1 MYKLNVISLIILTTY
16 TGATYASTPDFP
28 QQGLPQEDTVVF
40 GNVTID
46 KTTAD
51 KMTITQSSPTTQI
64 NWKSFDIG
72 QNKEVE
78 FKQPSANSV
87 AYNRVTGGN
96 ASQIQGKLT
105 ANGKVYLANPNG
117 VIITK
122 GAEINVAGLLA
133 TTKDLEKISE
143 NGNSNTNKFT
153 RKLKD
158 RQVVTEGQVVKEG
171 QVINEGKIKAKD
183 FVVLN
188 GDEVINKGE
197 IDVEKNAAKNG
208 EVYLSSDYNFTFTL
222 PDSGIS
228 VALEDNTVR
237 GIVKNE
243 GSIKAGEITL
253 SAKGRN
259 QALDSLVMNNG
270 VLEATKVSNRNG
282 KVVLSA
288 GNVELNNKSDIKGE
302 IVTFGADVT
311 SNKELEDNIKITSQ
325 TGSKVTSPKINF
337 KGKSVNIK
345 GDFGREE
352 NREYYDDEHKKLKTE
367 VNIDVPDDENIRIA
381 DKEKE
386 KEKEK
391 EKDKDN
397 TGTGSFIQTGALSSL
412 LANNGKVT
420 LKGKDVD
427 ISGNIKI
434 NSFRDSDSLLK
445 LTNKGHIKINH
456 ADINSKGRLFFI
468 TSLQNEE
475 DFQSNITI
483 TDSKINLGNGAMGLG
498 RSVNE
503 SDYDNPYQKTE
514 GSQRKKFNVN
524 MSNVEFNQVDDVI
537 LAGGFEKV
545 NLDKIVATGKTN
557 FYIDGGVSRN
567 RTNGEP
573 WKYEYGV
580 LDLDKR
586 TQLSELDQGRRR
598 WGYYYDLELD
608 MNRAYLYRFDLF
620 AAKNTRRS
628 TIKDTEINISN
639 SNINLKNGFVHLLA
653 EKIKLDNSKID
664 ITFDKDNSQDTLA
677 QTNRLGMNGKVSMIN
692 SHIKI
697 VGDEKEGISPTGT
710 YATMFLI
717 GELIGEKSS
726 IFVKSHQG
734 YTFKTDGNTKIAG
747 KYSKEDL
754 KITAINT
761 GGRAAEEVLIN
772 GALGSA
778 DNDANIANMAFT
790 IGDSANTKT
799 TIENA
804 DITALAP
811 NGGTAYLSSKD
822 VEIEVKPN
830 SNFTFFELPR
840 EKNLNQTKI
849 NGASTKLSER
859 GFARLYDKINGVRAS
874 NLSAEQLNVTDASE
888 KIINT
893 KLVSSLDVEKLVSV
907 AVCDAGNG
915 CEEQQFGDKGN
926 NTKVS
931 VGELEAEQ

>member
-28 QQGLPQEDTVVF
+28 QE
-40 GNVTID
+40 GNVVVGSANVS
-46 KTTAD
+46 TAGNT
-51 KMTITQSSPTTQI
+51 MTIKQTTPKTQI
-64 NWKSFDIG
+64 DWQSFDIG
-72 QNKEVE
+72 KDKEVKFE
-78 FKQPSANSV
+78 QPDANSV
-87 AYNRVTGGN
+87 AYNRVIGGN

-117 VIITK
+117 VIITQ

-143 NGNSNTNKFT
+143 NGNGNGNGNSHKFT
-153 RKLKD
+153 RKAKN
-158 RQVVTEGQVVKEG
+158 GQELKEG
-171 QVINEGKIKAKD
+171 QVINKGKIKAKD

-188 GDEVINKGE
+188 GDEVINEGE
-197 IDVEKNAAKNG
+197 IDATTNG
-208 EVYLSSDYNFTFTL
+208 KVYLSSGYNFTFTL
-222 PDSGIS
+222 SDSSIS

-237 GIVKNE
+237 SIVQNE

-253 SAKGRN
+253 SAKGRKE
-259 QALDSLVMNNG
+259 ALDSLVMNNG
-270 VLEATKVSNRNG
+270 VLEATKVSNKNG

-288 GNVELNNKSDIKGE
+288 DEIKLDDKSNIKGE
-302 IVTFGADVT
+302 SEVVFT
-311 SNKELEDNIKITSQ
+311 SNKELKDNIKITSQ
-325 TGSKVTSPKINF
+325 TGSKVTSPKIDF

-345 GDFGREE
+345 GNFGRED
-352 NREYYDDEHKKLKTE
+352 NREYYNEEHKKLKTE
-367 VNIDVPDDENIRIA
+367 VNIDVPDAENIRIA

-391 EKDKDN
+391 EK
-397 TGTGSFIQTGALSSL
+397 TGTDSFIQTDALSSL

-420 LKGKDVD
+420 LKGKDVN

-434 NSFRDSDSLLK
+434 NSFKDTDSLLK
-445 LTNKGHIKINH
+445 LTNKGHIKINN

-468 TSLQNEE
+468 TSLQNEK
-475 DFQSNITI
+475 DFQSDITI

-498 RSVNE
+498 RSADPK
-503 SDYDNPYQKTE
+503 DYDNRWQKTE
-514 GSQRKKFNVN
+514 GSQRKKFNVD
-524 MSNVEFNQVDDVI
+524 MRNVVFNQVDEVI

-567 RTNGEP
+567 NS
-573 WKYEYGV
+573 KYEYGV

-586 TQLSELDQGRRR
+586 TLLSDLDQGRRR
-598 WGYYYDLELD
+598 WKYYDDLDLD
-608 MNRAYLYRFDLF
+608 MKKAYLDRFDLF
-620 AAKNTRRS
+620 AAKNTKRS
-628 TIKDTEINISN
+628 TIKGTEINISN
-639 SNINLKNGFVHLLA
+639 SNINLKNGFMHLLA
-653 EKIKLDNSKID
+653 ENIKLYNSKVD

-677 QTNRLGMNGKVSMIN
+677 QTNRLGMNGKVSMVN

-734 YTFKTDGNTKIAG
+734 YTFKTDGDTKIAG
-747 KYSKEDL
+747 KNSKEDL

-822 VEIEVKPN
+822 VEIDVKPN
-830 SNFTFFELPR
+830 SDFTFFELPR

-907 AVCDAGNG
+907 AVCDAGKG

>member
-16 TGATYASTPDFP
+16 TGATYASTPD
-28 QQGLPQEDTVVF
+28 LPQNHEVVV
-40 GNVTID
+40 GQASVS
-46 KTTAD
+46 TTEN
-51 KMTITQSSPTTQI
+51 KMTITQSTSTTQI
-64 NWKSFDIG
+64 NWGSFNIG
-72 QNKEVE
+72 QKKEVE
-78 FKQPSANSV
+78 FKQPSPNAV

-133 TTKDLEKISE
+133 TTKDLENISE
-143 NGNSNTNKFT
+143 NINKFT
-153 RKLKD
+153 RKAKEGKVL
-158 RQVVTEGQVVKEG
+158 TEGK
-171 QVINEGKIKAKD
+171 VINEGEIKAKD

-197 IDVEKNAAKNG
+197 IDVEKNAVKNG
-208 EVYLSSDYNFTFTL
+208 EVYLSSSDNFTFTL
-222 PDSGIS
+222 SDSGIS
-228 VALEDNTVR
+228 VALEDNTVQ

-253 SAKGRN
+253 SAKGRK

-270 VLEATKVSNRNG
+270 VLEATKVSNKNG

-302 IVTFGADVT
+302 VVSFVADVT
-311 SNKELEDNIKITSQ
+311 SNNELKDNIKITSK

-337 KGKSVNIK
+337 TGKSVNIK
-345 GDFGREE
+345 GDFGRDDGTKHYE
-352 NREYYDDEHKKLKTE
+352 DEHKRLKTE
-367 VNIDVPDDENIRIA
+367 VNIDVPNTENIRIA
-381 DKEKE
+381 DKEK
-386 KEKEK
+386 
-391 EKDKDN
+391 DK
-397 TGTGSFIQTGALSSL
+397 TGTGTSSFIQTDALSSL
-412 LANNGKVT
+412 LANNGKVN
-420 LKGKDVD
+420 LKGNEVN
-427 ISGNIKI
+427 ISGHINI
-434 NSFRDSDSLLK
+434 NSFRGSDSLLK
-445 LTNKGHIKINH
+445 LTNQGHININH
-456 ADINSKGRLFFI
+456 ADIHSTGRLFFI
-468 TSLQNEE
+468 TSLQNEK
-475 DFQSNITI
+475 DFQSDITI

-498 RSVNE
+498 RSINK
-503 SDYDNPYQKTE
+503 DNCDHPRWCRTE
-514 GSQRKKFNVN
+514 ITQRKKFDVHMRNV
-524 MSNVEFNQVDDVI
+524 VFDQVDDVVV
-537 LAGGFEKV
+537 AGGFKKV
-545 NLDKIVATGKTN
+545 NLDHIVATGQTN

-567 RTNGEP
+567 NSR
-573 WKYEYGV
+573 YEYGV

-586 TQLSELDQGRRR
+586 TQLSELDQRKRR
-598 WGYYYDLELD
+598 WKYYNDLDLD
-608 MNRAYLYRFDLF
+608 MNKAYWHRFDMF
-620 AAKNTRRS
+620 ATKNTGR
-628 TIKDTEINISN
+628 TAIKDTEINISN

-653 EKIKLDNSKID
+653 EKINLDKSKID
-664 ITFDKDNSQDTLA
+664 ITFDKDNSEDISTQI
-677 QTNRLGMNGKVSMIN
+677 NRLGMNGKVSMVN

-697 VGDEKEGISPTGT
+697 VGDEKSDISAKAP

-734 YTFKTDGNTKIAG
+734 YTFRTDGDTKIAG
-747 KYSKEDL
+747 KYSKDDL

-761 GGRAAEEVLIN
+761 GGRTGKEVIIN
-772 GALGSA
+772 GAPGSI

-790 IGDSANTKT
+790 IGDNANTKT

-811 NGGTAYLSSKD
+811 NGGTAYLSSKG
-822 VEIEVKPN
+822 VEIEVKSN

-840 EKNLNQTKI
+840 EKNFNQTKI
-849 NGASTKLSER
+849 NGDSTKLSER
-859 GFARLYDKINGVRAS
+859 SFARLYDKINGVRAS
-874 NLSAEQLNVTDASE
+874 NLSAEQLNVTDSSE

-931 VGELEAEQ
+931 VGELETEQ

>member
-16 TGATYASTPDFP
+16 TGATYASTRDLP
-28 QQGLPQEDTVVF
+28 QQDRVVVGEANVSTA
-40 GNVTID
+40 GNT
-46 KTTAD
+46 
-51 KMTITQSSPTTQI
+51 MTIKQTTPKTQI
-64 NWKSFDIG
+64 DWYSFDIG
-72 QNKEVE
+72 KDKEVKFE
-78 FKQPSANSV
+78 QPSTDAV

-143 NGNSNTNKFT
+143 NGNSNGNSYQFT
-153 RKLKD
+153 RKTKEGKVL
-158 RQVVTEGQVVKEG
+158 TEGQVVKEG
-171 QVINEGKIKAKD
+171 QVINEGNITAQD

-188 GDEVINKGE
+188 GDEVINKGN
-197 IDVEKNAAKNG
+197 INVEKNATTNG
-208 EVYLSSDYNFTFTL
+208 KVYLSSGYNFTFTL
-222 PDSGIS
+222 SDSGIS

-237 GIVKNE
+237 GIVQNE

-253 SAKGRN
+253 SAKGRKE
-259 QALDSLVMNNG
+259 ALDSLVMNNG

-288 GNVELNNKSDIKGE
+288 DDVQLNNKSDIKGE
-302 IVTFGADVT
+302 SEVAFT
-311 SNKELEDNIKITSQ
+311 SNKGLENNIKITSQ

-337 KGKSVNIK
+337 TGKSVNIK
-345 GDFGREE
+345 GNFGRE
-352 NREYYDDEHKKLKTE
+352 NNNSYYKDEFKTLNTE
-367 VNIDVPDDENIRIA
+367 VNIDVPDNENIRIA
-381 DKEKE
+381 NIEDEDKH
-386 KEKEK
+386 
-391 EKDKDN
+391 KDS
-397 TGTGSFIQTGALSSL
+397 TGSFIQTDALSSL
-412 LANNGKVT
+412 LANNGKVN
-420 LKGKDVD
+420 LKGNEVN
-427 ISGNIKI
+427 ISGRIHI
-434 NSFRDSDSLLK
+434 NSFKETDSLLK
-445 LTNKGHIKINH
+445 LTNQGHININN
-456 ADINSKGRLFFI
+456 ADIHSKGRLFFI

-475 DFQSNITI
+475 DFKSNIKI

-498 RSVNE
+498 RSANE
-503 SDYDNPYQKTE
+503 DDYDNKWQKTE
-514 GSQRKKFNVN
+514 RSQRKKFDVK
-524 MSNVEFNQVDDVI
+524 MSNVEFNQVDDVV
-537 LAGGFEKV
+537 LAGGFQKV
-545 NLDKIVATGKTN
+545 NLDNIVATGQTN

-567 RTNGEP
+567 RRNGEP

-586 TQLSELDQGRRR
+586 TQLSELDQRRRR
-598 WGYYYDLELD
+598 WGYYSDLDLD
-608 MNRAYLYRFDLF
+608 MNRAYWHRFDMF
-620 AAKNTRRS
+620 ATKNTGRAA
-628 TIKDTEINISN
+628 IKDTEINISN

-664 ITFDKDNSQDTLA
+664 ITFDKYNSEDISTQI
-677 QTNRLGMNGKVSMIN
+677 NRLGMNGKVSMVN

-697 VGDEKEGISPTGT
+697 VGDEKSDISPKAP

-734 YTFKTDGNTKIAG
+734 YTFRTDGDTKIAG
-747 KYSKEDL
+747 KNSKDDL

-761 GGRAAEEVLIN
+761 GGRTGKEVIIN
-772 GALGSA
+772 GAPGSI

-790 IGDSANTKT
+790 IGDNANTKT

-811 NGGTAYLSSKD
+811 NGGTAYLSSKG
-822 VEIEVKPN
+822 VEIEVKSN

-840 EKNLNQTKI
+840 EKNFNQTKI
-849 NGASTKLSER
+849 NGDSTKLSER
-859 GFARLYDKINGVRAS
+859 GFARLYDKINGVRAT
-874 NLSAEQLNVTDASE
+874 NLSAEQLNVTDSSE

-893 KLVSSLDVEKLVSV
+893 NLVSSLDVEKLVSV
-907 AVCDAGNG
+907 AVCDAGKG

>member
-16 TGATYASTPDFP
+16 TGATYASTRD
-28 QQGLPQEDTVVF
+28 LPQNHKVVVGEATF
-40 GNVTID
+40 STTGN
-46 KTTAD
+46 
-51 KMTITQSSPTTQI
+51 KMTINQKKPTTQI
-64 NWKSFDIG
+64 DWHSFDIG

-78 FKQPSANSV
+78 FKQPSPNAV

-117 VIITK
+117 VIITQ
-122 GAEINVAGLLA
+122 GAQINVAGLLA
-133 TTKDLEKISE
+133 TTKDLERISE
-143 NGNSNTNKFT
+143 NGNSNSYQFT
-153 RKLKD
+153 RKTKDGQVPKEGEVLKD
-158 RQVVTEGQVVKEG
+158 GQVVKEG
-171 QVINEGKIKAKD
+171 QVINKGKITAQD

-188 GDEVINKGE
+188 GDEVINKGD
-197 IDVEKNAAKNG
+197 INATNG
-208 EVYLSSDYNFTFTL
+208 KVYLSSDYNFTFTL
-222 PDSGIS
+222 SDSGIS
-228 VALEDNTVR
+228 VALEDNTVQ

-270 VLEATKVSNRNG
+270 VLEATKVSSKNG

-288 GNVELNNKSDIKGE
+288 GEIKLDDKSNIKGE
-302 IVTFGADVT
+302 SEVVFT
-311 SNKELEDNIKITSQ
+311 SNNGLKDNIKITSK

-337 KGKSVNIK
+337 TGKSVNIN
-345 GDFGREE
+345 GNFGREDSKTH
-352 NREYYDDEHKKLKTE
+352 YDDEHKKLKTE

-381 DKEKE
+381 DQ
-386 KEKEK
+386 
-391 EKDKDN
+391 DN
-397 TGTGSFIQTGALSSL
+397 TGTDSFIQTEALSSL

-420 LKGKDVD
+420 LKGNEVN

-434 NSFRDSDSLLK
+434 NSFRGSDSLLK
-445 LTNKGHIKINH
+445 LTNQGHININH
-456 ADINSKGRLFFI
+456 ADIHSTGRLFFI
-468 TSLQNEE
+468 TSLQNKE

-503 SDYDNPYQKTE
+503 SDYDNKYQKTE
-514 GSQRKKFNVN
+514 GSQRKKFNVE
-524 MSNVEFNQVDDVI
+524 MRNVVFDQVDDVI

-545 NLDKIVATGKTN
+545 NLDKIVATGQTN

-628 TIKDTEINISN
+628 TIKGTEINISN

-734 YTFKTDGNTKIAG
+734 YTFKTDGDTKIAG
-747 KYSKEDL
+747 KNSKEDL

-874 NLSAEQLNVTDASE
+874 NLSAEQLNVTDSSE

-907 AVCDAGNG
+907 AVCDAGKG

>member
-16 TGATYASTPDFP
+16 TGAAYASTRD
-28 QQGLPQEDTVVF
+28 LPQEDKVVVGKATF
-40 GNVTID
+40 D

-51 KMTITQSSPTTQI
+51 KMTINQESDKVQI

-78 FKQPSANSV
+78 FKQPTTNSV

-96 ASQIQGKLT
+96 ASQIQGKLK

-117 VIITK
+117 VIITQ
-122 GAEINVAGLLA
+122 GAEINVTGLLA
-133 TTKDLEKISE
+133 TTKDLEQISE
-143 NGNSNTNKFT
+143 NGNSYQFT
-153 RKLKD
+153 RKTKD
-158 RQVVTEGQVVKEG
+158 GQVLTDGQVVKEG
-171 QVINEGKIKAKD
+171 QVINEGKITAKD

-188 GDEVINKGE
+188 GDEVINKGN
-197 IDVEKNAAKNG
+197 IDATNG
-208 EVYLSSDYNFTFTL
+208 KVYLSSGYNFTFTL
-222 PDSGIS
+222 SDSSIS
-228 VALEDNTVR
+228 VALEDNAVQS
-237 GIVKNE
+237 IVKNE

-253 SAKGRN
+253 SAKGRK

-282 KVVLSA
+282 KIVLSA
-288 GNVELNNKSDIKGE
+288 DDVQLNNKSDIKGE
-302 IVTFGADVT
+302 SEVAFT
-311 SNKELEDNIKITSQ
+311 SNNDKNIKITSQ
-325 TGSKVTSPKINF
+325 NGSKVTSPKIDF

-345 GDFGREE
+345 GNFGRED
-352 NREYYDDEHKKLKTE
+352 NTTYYNDEHKTLKTE
-367 VNIDVPDDENIRIA
+367 VNIDVPDTENIRIA
-381 DKEKE
+381 DQ
-386 KEKEK
+386 
-391 EKDKDN
+391 DKDN
-397 TGTGSFIQTGALSSL
+397 TGTDSFIQTDALSSL

-420 LKGKDVD
+420 LKGKDVN
-427 ISGNIKI
+427 ISGHINID
-434 NSFRDSDSLLK
+434 SFKGTDSLLK
-445 LTNKGHIKINH
+445 LTNKGHIDINH
-456 ADINSKGRLFFI
+456 ADIHSKGRLFFI
-468 TSLQNEE
+468 TSLQNDV

-498 RSVNE
+498 RSAKE
-503 SDYDNPYQKTE
+503 DYYDNKWRKTE
-514 GSQRKKFNVN
+514 SSQRKKFNVH
-524 MSNVEFNQVDDVI
+524 MRNVVFNQVDDVV

-545 NLDKIVATGKTN
+545 NLDNIVATGQTN

-567 RTNGEP
+567 RNGEYS
-573 WKYEYGV
+573 KYEYGV

-586 TQLSELDQGRRR
+586 SQLSELDQRRRR
-598 WGYYYDLELD
+598 WGYYSDLDLD
-608 MNRAYLYRFDLF
+608 MNRAYWHRFDMF
-620 AAKNTRRS
+620 ASKNTGRS

-664 ITFDKDNSQDTLA
+664 ITFDKDNSQDIST
-677 QTNRLGMNGKVSMIN
+677 QINRLGMNGKVSMVN

-697 VGDEKEGISPTGT
+697 VGDEKIDISAKAP

-734 YTFKTDGNTKIAG
+734 YTFRTDGDTKIAG
-747 KYSKEDL
+747 KNSKDDL

-761 GGRAAEEVLIN
+761 GGRTGEEVIIN
-772 GALGSA
+772 GAPGSI
-778 DNDANIANMAFT
+778 DHDANIANMAFT
-790 IGDSANTKT
+790 IGDNANTKT

-811 NGGTAYLSSKD
+811 NGGTAYLSSKG
-822 VEIEVKPN
+822 VEIEVKSN

-840 EKNLNQTKI
+840 EKNFNQTKI
-849 NGASTKLSER
+849 NGDSTKLSER

-893 KLVSSLDVEKLVSV
+893 NLVSSLDVEKLVSV
-907 AVCDAGNG
+907 AVCDAGKG

>member
-16 TGATYASTPDFP
+16 TGATYASTPD
-28 QQGLPQEDTVVF
+28 LPQGSNVVVGTANVSTA
-40 GNVTID
+40 GNT
-46 KTTAD
+46 
-51 KMTITQSSPTTQI
+51 MTIKQTTPKTQI
-64 NWKSFDIG
+64 DWQSFDIG
-72 QNKEVE
+72 KDKEVKFE
-78 FKQPSANSV
+78 QPDANSV
-87 AYNRVTGGN
+87 AYNRVIGGN

-117 VIITK
+117 VIITQ
-122 GAEINVAGLLA
+122 GAEINVAGLFA
-133 TTKDLEKISE
+133 TTKDLERISE
-143 NGNSNTNKFT
+143 NGNSNQFT
-153 RKLKD
+153 RKAKN
-158 RQVVTEGQVVKEG
+158 GQEVKN
-171 QVINEGKIKAKD
+171 QGKIKAKD

-188 GDEVINKGE
+188 GDKVINEGE
-197 IDVEKNAAKNG
+197 IDATNG
-208 EVYLSSDYNFTFTL
+208 KVYLSSGYNFTFTL
-222 PDSGIS
+222 PDSSIS
-228 VALEDNTVR
+228 VALEDNAAQ

-243 GSIKAGEITL
+243 GRITAGEITL

-270 VLEATKVSNRNG
+270 VLEATKVSNKNG

-288 GNVELNNKSDIKGE
+288 DEIKLNDKSDIKGE
-302 IVTFGADVT
+302 SEVVFT
-311 SNKELEDNIKITSQ
+311 SNEDKKLKNIKITSQ

-337 KGKSVNIK
+337 TGKSVNIN
-345 GDFGREE
+345 GNFGRE
-352 NREYYDDEHKKLKTE
+352 NNNSYYKDEFKTLNTE
-367 VNIDVPDDENIRIA
+367 VNIDVPDTENIRIA
-381 DKEKE
+381 DQ
-386 KEKEK
+386 
-391 EKDKDN
+391 DN
-397 TGTGSFIQTGALSSL
+397 TGTGSFIQTEALSSL

-420 LKGKDVD
+420 LKGNEVN
-427 ISGNIKI
+427 ISGRIHI
-434 NSFRDSDSLLK
+434 DSFRGTDSLLK
-445 LTNKGHIKINH
+445 LTNQGHINIDH
-456 ADINSKGRLFFI
+456 ADIHSKGRLFVV
-468 TSLQNEE
+468 TSLQNKK

-498 RSVNE
+498 RSVDE
-503 SDYDNPYQKTE
+503 KDYDDRWKRAE
-514 GSQRKKFNVN
+514 SSQRKKFDVKMRNV
-524 MSNVEFNQVDDVI
+524 VFDQVDDVV

-545 NLDKIVATGKTN
+545 NLDNIVATGQTN

-567 RTNGEP
+567 RNGVSS
-573 WKYEYGV
+573 KYEYGV

-586 TQLSELDQGRRR
+586 TLLSSLDQGRRR
-598 WGYYYDLELD
+598 WKYYDNLDLD
-608 MNRAYLYRFDLF
+608 MNKAYWHRFDMF
-620 AAKNTRRS
+620 ASKNTGRAA
-628 TIKDTEINISN
+628 IKGTEINISN

-664 ITFDKDNSQDTLA
+664 ITFDKDNSQDIST
-677 QTNRLGMNGKVSMIN
+677 QINRLGMNGKVSMVN

-697 VGDEKEGISPTGT
+697 VGDEKIDISAKAP

-734 YTFKTDGNTKIAG
+734 YTFRTDGDTKIAG
-747 KYSKEDL
+747 KNSKDDL

-761 GGRAAEEVLIN
+761 GGRTGKEVIIN
-772 GALGSA
+772 GAPGSI

-790 IGDSANTKT
+790 IGDNANTKT

-811 NGGTAYLSSKD
+811 NGGTAYLSSKG
-822 VEIEVKPN
+822 VEIEVKSN

-840 EKNLNQTKI
+840 EKNFNQTKI
-849 NGASTKLSER
+849 NGDSTKLSER
-859 GFARLYDKINGVRAS
+859 GFARLYDKINGVRAT
-874 NLSAEQLNVTDASE
+874 NLSAEQLNVTDSSE

-893 KLVSSLDVEKLVSV
+893 NLVSSLDVEKLVSV
-907 AVCDAGNG
+907 AVCDAGKG

>member
-1 MYKLNVISLIILTTY
+1 MYKLNVISLMILTTY
-16 TGATYASTPDFP
+16 TGAAYAST
-28 QQGLPQEDTVVF
+28 QGLPQDHEVVVGEADF
-40 GNVTID
+40 SQ
-46 KTTAD
+46 TAD
-51 KMTITQSSPTTQI
+51 KMTITQKKPTTQI

-72 QNKEVE
+72 KDKEVQ
-78 FKQPSANSV
+78 FIQPSEHAV

-122 GAEINVAGLLA
+122 GAQINVAGLLA

-153 RKLKD
+153 RKAKKD
-158 RQVVTEGQVVKEG
+158 GQLLKEG
-171 QVINEGKIKAKD
+171 QVINEGKIEAKD

-197 IDVEKNAAKNG
+197 IDATNNG
-208 EVYLSSDYNFTFTL
+208 KVYLSSGEDFTFTL
-222 PDSGIS
+222 PDSVIS
-228 VALEDNTVR
+228 VALEDNTVQS
-237 GIVKNE
+237 IVKNE

-259 QALDSLVMNNG
+259 QVLDSLVMNNG
-270 VLEATKVSNRNG
+270 VLEATKVSSKNG

-302 IVTFGADVT
+302 SEVVFT
-311 SNKELEDNIKITSQ
+311 SNNDKNIKITSK
-325 TGSKVTSPKINF
+325 TGSKVTSPRIDF
-337 KGKSVNIK
+337 KGKSVNIN
-345 GDFGREE
+345 GNFGRE
-352 NREYYDDEHKKLKTE
+352 NSGTHYNDEHKTLKTE
-367 VNIDVPDDENIRIA
+367 VNIDVPDTENIRIA
-381 DKEKE
+381 D
-386 KEKEK
+386 
-391 EKDKDN
+391 DKNN
-397 TGTGSFIQTGALSSL
+397 TGTGSFIQTEALSSL
-412 LANNGKVT
+412 LANNGKVN
-420 LKGKDVD
+420 LKGNDVN
-427 ISGNIKI
+427 ISGNINI
-434 NSFRDSDSLLK
+434 DSFRGTDSLLK
-445 LTNKGHIKINH
+445 LTNQGHINIDH
-456 ADINSKGRLFFI
+456 ADIHSKGRLFVV
-468 TSLQNEE
+468 TSLQNDV
-475 DFQSNITI
+475 DFKSNITI

-498 RSVNE
+498 RSAKDEYYETRWKRAE
-503 SDYDNPYQKTE
+503 S
-514 GSQRKKFNVN
+514 SQRKKFNVN
-524 MSNVEFNQVDDVI
+524 MRNVVFNQVDDVV

-545 NLDKIVATGKTN
+545 NLDNIVATGQTN

-567 RTNGEP
+567 RNGVSS
-573 WKYEYGV
+573 KYEYGV

-586 TQLSELDQGRRR
+586 TLLSDLDQRRRR
-598 WGYYYDLELD
+598 WKYYDNLDLD
-608 MNRAYLYRFDLF
+608 MNKAYWHRFDMF
-620 AAKNTRRS
+620 ASKNTGRAA
-628 TIKDTEINISN
+628 IKDTEINISN

-664 ITFDKDNSQDTLA
+664 ITFDKDNSQDIST
-677 QTNRLGMNGKVSMIN
+677 QINRLGMNGKVSMVN

-697 VGDEKEGISPTGT
+697 VGDEKIDISAKAP

-734 YTFKTDGNTKIAG
+734 YTFRTDGDTKIAG
-747 KYSKEDL
+747 KNSKDDL

-761 GGRAAEEVLIN
+761 GGRTGKEVIIN
-772 GALGSA
+772 GAPGSI

-790 IGDSANTKT
+790 IGDNANTKT

-811 NGGTAYLSSKD
+811 NGGTAYLSSKG
-822 VEIEVKPN
+822 VEIEVKSN

-840 EKNLNQTKI
+840 EKNFNQTKI
-849 NGASTKLSER
+849 NGDSTKLSER
-859 GFARLYDKINGVRAS
+859 GFARLYDKINGVRAT

-888 KIINT
+888 KTINT
-893 KLVSSLDVEKLVSV
+893 NLVSSLDVEKLVSV
-907 AVCDAGNG
+907 AVCDAGKG

>member
-16 TGATYASTPDFP
+16 TGATYASTQDLP
-28 QQGLPQEDTVVF
+28 QEGLPQHHETVF
-40 GNVTID
+40 GTVTIE
-46 KTTAD
+46 KTAD
-51 KMTITQSSPTTQI
+51 KMTIDQKTSTTQI
-64 NWKSFDIG
+64 NWHSFDIG
-72 QNKEVE
+72 KNKEVE
-78 FKQPSANSV
+78 FKQPTTNSV

-143 NGNSNTNKFT
+143 NGNSYQFT
-153 RKLKD
+153 RKTKD
-158 RQVVTEGQVVKEG
+158 GQVVKDRLVLKDGQELKEG
-171 QVINEGKIKAKD
+171 QVINEGKITAQD

-188 GDEVINKGE
+188 GDEVINEGK
-197 IDVEKNAAKNG
+197 IDATNG
-208 EVYLSSDYNFTFTL
+208 KVYLSSDYNFTFTL
-222 PDSGIS
+222 SDSSIS
-228 VALEDNTVR
+228 VALEDNAVQS
-237 GIVKNE
+237 IVKNE

-253 SAKGRN
+253 SAKGRK
-259 QALDSLVMNNG
+259 QALDSLVVNNG
-270 VLEATKVSNRNG
+270 VLEATKVSSKNG

-288 GNVELNNKSDIKGE
+288 DNVQLNNESNIKGE
-302 IVTFGADVT
+302 IVSFGADVT
-311 SNKELEDNIKITSQ
+311 SNKELKDNIKITSQ

-345 GDFGREE
+345 GDFGRED
-352 NREYYDDEHKKLKTE
+352 NRTYYDEEHKRLKTE
-367 VNIDVPDDENIRIA
+367 VNIDVPDTENIRIA
-381 DKEKE
+381 DK
-386 KEKEK
+386 
-391 EKDKDN
+391 DN
-397 TGTGSFIQTGALSSL
+397 TGTGTSSFIQTDALSSL

-420 LKGKDVD
+420 LKGNEVN
-427 ISGNIKI
+427 ISGHINI
-434 NSFRDSDSLLK
+434 NSFKDTDSLLK
-445 LTNKGHIKINH
+445 LTNKGHININN
-456 ADINSKGRLFFI
+456 ADIHSKGRLFFI

-475 DFQSNITI
+475 DFKSNITI

-498 RSVNE
+498 RSANE
-503 SDYDNPYQKTE
+503 DDYDNKWQKTE
-514 GSQRKKFNVN
+514 RSQRKKFDVK
-524 MSNVEFNQVDDVI
+524 MSNVEFNQVDDVV
-537 LAGGFEKV
+537 LAGGFQKV
-545 NLDKIVATGKTN
+545 NLDNIVATGQTN

-567 RTNGEP
+567 RRNGEP

-586 TQLSELDQGRRR
+586 TQLSELDQRRRR
-598 WGYYYDLELD
+598 WEYYSDLDLD
-608 MNRAYLYRFDLF
+608 MNRAYWHRFDMF
-620 AAKNTRRS
+620 ATKNTGRAA
-628 TIKDTEINISN
+628 IKDTEINISN

-664 ITFDKDNSQDTLA
+664 ITFDKYNSEDISTQI
-677 QTNRLGMNGKVSMIN
+677 NRLGMNGKVSMVN

-697 VGDEKEGISPTGT
+697 VGDEKSDISPKAP

-734 YTFKTDGNTKIAG
+734 YTFRTDGDTKIAG
-747 KYSKEDL
+747 KNSKDDL

-761 GGRAAEEVLIN
+761 GGRTGKEVIIN
-772 GALGSA
+772 GAPGSI

-790 IGDSANTKT
+790 IGDNANTKT

-811 NGGTAYLSSKD
+811 NGGTAYLSSKG
-822 VEIEVKPN
+822 VEIEVKSN

-840 EKNLNQTKI
+840 EKNFNQTKI
-849 NGASTKLSER
+849 NGDSTKLSER
-859 GFARLYDKINGVRAS
+859 GFARLYDKINGVRAT
-874 NLSAEQLNVTDASE
+874 NLSAEQLNVTDSSE

-893 KLVSSLDVEKLVSV
+893 NLVSSLDVEKLVSV
-907 AVCDAGNG
+907 AVCDAGKG

>member
-16 TGATYASTPDFP
+16 TGATYASTQGLP
-28 QQGLPQEDTVVF
+28 QEGLPQEDTVVF

-78 FKQPSANSV
+78 FKQPSPNAV

-133 TTKDLEKISE
+133 TTKDLEQISE
-143 NGNSNTNKFT
+143 NGNGNGNGNSYQFT
-153 RKLKD
+153 RKTKD
-158 RQVVTEGQVVKEG
+158 GQELKEG
-171 QVINEGKIKAKD
+171 KVLNEGKIKAKD

-188 GDEVINKGE
+188 GDEVINKEE
-197 IDVEKNAAKNG
+197 INVTNG
-208 EVYLSSDYNFTFTL
+208 KVYLSSGDNFTFTLL

-228 VALEDNTVR
+228 VALEDNAVR

-243 GSIKAGEITL
+243 GIIKAEDITL
-253 SAKGRN
+253 NAKGRKE
-259 QALDSLVMNNG
+259 ALDSLVMNNG
-270 VLEATKVSNRNG
+270 VLEATKVSNKNG

-288 GNVELNNKSDIKGE
+288 DEIKLDDKSNIKGDM
-302 IVTFGADVT
+302 VSFVADVT
-311 SNKELEDNIKITSQ
+311 SNKELKDNIKITSQ
-325 TGSKVTSPKINF
+325 TGSKVTSPKIDF
-337 KGKSVNIK
+337 KGKSVNIN
-345 GDFGREE
+345 GNFGRDDSKAHY
-352 NREYYDDEHKKLKTE
+352 NDEHKTLKTE

-381 DKEKE
+381 NIEDE
-386 KEKEK
+386 
-391 EKDKDN
+391 DKDS
-397 TGTGSFIQTGALSSL
+397 TGSFIQTDALSSL

-420 LKGKDVD
+420 LKGNNVN
-427 ISGNIKI
+427 ISGRIHI
-434 NSFRDSDSLLK
+434 DSFRGSDSLLK
-445 LTNKGHIKINH
+445 LTNKGHIKINN
-456 ADINSKGRLFFI
+456 ADIHSKGRLFFI

-475 DFQSNITI
+475 DFKSNITI

-503 SDYDNPYQKTE
+503 SDYDNKYQKTE
-514 GSQRKKFNVN
+514 GSQRKKFNVK

-545 NLDKIVATGKTN
+545 NLDKIVATGQTN

-628 TIKDTEINISN
+628 TIKGTEINISN

-697 VGDEKEGISPTGT
+697 VGDEKSGISPTGT

-734 YTFKTDGNTKIAG
+734 YTFKTDGDTKIAG
-747 KYSKEDL
+747 KNSKEDL

-830 SNFTFFELPR
+830 SDFTFFELPR

-874 NLSAEQLNVTDASE
+874 NLSAEQLNVTDSSE

-893 KLVSSLDVEKLVSV
+893 NLVSSLDVEKLVSV
-907 AVCDAGNG
+907 AVCDAGKG

>member
-16 TGATYASTPDFP
+16 TGATYASTPD
-28 QQGLPQEDTVVF
+28 LPQNHKIITGDATF
-40 GNVTID
+40 SQTGN
-46 KTTAD
+46 
-51 KMTITQSSPTTQI
+51 KMTIDQKTSTTQI
-64 NWKSFDIG
+64 DWESFNIG
-72 QNKEVE
+72 TNKEVE
-78 FKQPSANSV
+78 FQQPSTSAV

-96 ASQIQGKLT
+96 ASHIQGKLT

-133 TTKDLEKISE
+133 TTKDLAKISE
-143 NGNSNTNKFT
+143 SGNNKFT
-153 RKLKD
+153 RKL
-158 RQVVTEGQVVKEG
+158 TKEG
-171 QVINEGKIKAKD
+171 QVLNKGKITAQD

-188 GDEVINKGE
+188 GDQVINEGE
-197 IDVEKNAAKNG
+197 ISSKNG
-208 EVYLSSDYNFTFTL
+208 KVHLSSGYNFTFTL
-222 PDSGIS
+222 SDSGIS

-243 GSIKAGEITL
+243 GIIKAEDITL
-253 SAKGRN
+253 NAKGRKE
-259 QALDSLVMNNG
+259 ALDSLVVNNG

-288 GNVELNNKSDIKGE
+288 DNVQLNNKSDIKGE
-302 IVTFGADVT
+302 SETVFT
-311 SNKELEDNIKITSQ
+311 SNNELKDNIKITSQ

-345 GDFGREE
+345 GDFGRED
-352 NREYYDDEHKKLKTE
+352 NRTYYDEEHKRLKTE
-367 VNIDVPDDENIRIA
+367 VNIDVPDTENIRIA
-381 DKEKE
+381 DK
-386 KEKEK
+386 
-391 EKDKDN
+391 DN
-397 TGTGSFIQTGALSSL
+397 TGTGTSSFIQTDALSSL

-420 LKGKDVD
+420 LKGNEVN
-427 ISGNIKI
+427 ISGHINI
-434 NSFRDSDSLLK
+434 NSFKDTDSLLK
-445 LTNKGHIKINH
+445 LTNKGHININN
-456 ADINSKGRLFFI
+456 ADIHSKGRLFFI

-475 DFQSNITI
+475 DFKSNITI

-498 RSVNE
+498 RSANE
-503 SDYDNPYQKTE
+503 DDYDNKWQKTE
-514 GSQRKKFNVN
+514 RSQRKKFDVK
-524 MSNVEFNQVDDVI
+524 MSNVEFNQVDDVV
-537 LAGGFEKV
+537 LAGGFQKV
-545 NLDKIVATGKTN
+545 NLDNIVATGQTN

-567 RTNGEP
+567 RRNGEP

-586 TQLSELDQGRRR
+586 TQLSELDQRRRR
-598 WGYYYDLELD
+598 WGYYSDLDLD
-608 MNRAYLYRFDLF
+608 MNRAYWHRFDMF
-620 AAKNTRRS
+620 ATKNTGRAA
-628 TIKDTEINISN
+628 IKDTEINISN

-664 ITFDKDNSQDTLA
+664 ITFDKYNSEDISTQI
-677 QTNRLGMNGKVSMIN
+677 NRLGMNGKVSMVN

-697 VGDEKEGISPTGT
+697 VGDEKSDISPKAP

-734 YTFKTDGNTKIAG
+734 YTFRTDGDTKIAG
-747 KYSKEDL
+747 KNSKDDL

-761 GGRAAEEVLIN
+761 GGRTGKEVIIN
-772 GALGSA
+772 GAPGSI

-790 IGDSANTKT
+790 IGDNANTKT

-811 NGGTAYLSSKD
+811 NGGTAYLSSKG
-822 VEIEVKPN
+822 VEIEVKSN

-840 EKNLNQTKI
+840 EKNFNQTKI
-849 NGASTKLSER
+849 NGDSTKLSER
-859 GFARLYDKINGVRAS
+859 GFARLYDKINGVRAT
-874 NLSAEQLNVTDASE
+874 NLSAEQLNVTDSSE

-893 KLVSSLDVEKLVSV
+893 NLVSSLDVEKLVSV

>member
-16 TGATYASTPDFP
+16 TGATYASTPD
-28 QQGLPQEDTVVF
+28 LPQGSNVVVGTANVSTA
-40 GNVTID
+40 GNT
-46 KTTAD
+46 
-51 KMTITQSSPTTQI
+51 MTIKQTTPKTQI
-64 NWKSFDIG
+64 DWQSFDIG
-72 QNKEVE
+72 KDKEVKFE
-78 FKQPSANSV
+78 QPDANSV
-87 AYNRVTGGN
+87 AYNRVIGGN

-117 VIITK
+117 VIITQ

-143 NGNSNTNKFT
+143 NGNGNGNSHKFT
-153 RKLKD
+153 RKAKNGQVPKEGQLLK
-158 RQVVTEGQVVKEG
+158 EGQVVKEG
-171 QVINEGKIKAKD
+171 QVINEGEIKAKD

-188 GDEVINKGE
+188 GDEVINKGK
-197 IDVEKNAAKNG
+197 INVEKDATNNG
-208 EVYLSSDYNFTFTL
+208 KVYLSSGDNFTFTLL

-237 GIVKNE
+237 SIVQNE

-253 SAKGRN
+253 SAKGRKE
-259 QALDSLVMNNG
+259 ALDSLVMNNG
-270 VLEATKVSNRNG
+270 VLEATKVSNKNG

-288 GNVELNNKSDIKGE
+288 DEIKLDDKSNIKGE
-302 IVTFGADVT
+302 SEVVFT
-311 SNKELEDNIKITSQ
+311 SNKELKDNIKITSQ
-325 TGSKVTSPKINF
+325 TGSKVTSPKIDF

-345 GDFGREE
+345 GNFGRED
-352 NREYYDDEHKKLKTE
+352 NREYYNEEHKKLKTE
-367 VNIDVPDDENIRIA
+367 VNIDVPDAENIRIA
-381 DKEKE
+381 DIE
-386 KEKEK
+386 
-391 EKDKDN
+391 DKDS
-397 TGTGSFIQTGALSSL
+397 TDSFIQTDALSSL
-412 LANNGKVT
+412 LANNGKVN
-420 LKGKDVD
+420 LKGKDVN
-427 ISGNIKI
+427 ISGHINI
-434 NSFRDSDSLLK
+434 NSFRGTDSLLK
-445 LTNKGHIKINH
+445 LTNQGHIKINH
-456 ADINSKGRLFFI
+456 ADINSTGRLFFI
-468 TSLQNEE
+468 TSLQNKE

-498 RSVNE
+498 RSADPK
-503 SDYDNPYQKTE
+503 DYDNRWQKTE
-514 GSQRKKFNVN
+514 GSQRKKFNVD
-524 MSNVEFNQVDDVI
+524 MRNVVFNQVDEVI

-545 NLDKIVATGKTN
+545 NLDKIVATGQTN

-567 RTNGEP
+567 RK
-573 WKYEYGV
+573 KYEYGV
-580 LDLDKR
+580 LDLDNR
-586 TQLSELDQGRRR
+586 TLLSDLDQRRRR
-598 WGYYYDLELD
+598 WKYYDDLDLD
-608 MNRAYLYRFDLF
+608 MKKAYLDRFDLF
-620 AAKNTRRS
+620 AAKNTKRS
-628 TIKDTEINISN
+628 TIKGTEINISN
-639 SNINLKNGFVHLLA
+639 SNINLKNGFMHLLA
-653 EKIKLDNSKID
+653 ENIKLYNSKVD

-677 QTNRLGMNGKVSMIN
+677 QTNRLGMNGKVSMVN

-734 YTFKTDGNTKIAG
+734 YTFKTDGDTKIAG
-747 KYSKEDL
+747 KNSKEDL

-822 VEIEVKPN
+822 VEIEVNPN

-874 NLSAEQLNVTDASE
+874 NLSAEQLNVTDSSE

-931 VGELEAEQ
+931 VGELETEQ

>member
-28 QQGLPQEDTVVF
+28 QE
-40 GNVTID
+40 GNVVVGSATFD

-51 KMTITQSSPTTQI
+51 KMTIKTSDKVQI
-64 NWKSFDIG
+64 DWKSFDIG
-72 QNKEVE
+72 KDKEVI
-78 FKQPSANSV
+78 FQQPGENSV

-143 NGNSNTNKFT
+143 NGNSNSYQFT
-153 RKLKD
+153 RKTKD
-158 RQVVTEGQVVKEG
+158 RQVLKDGQELKEG
-171 QVINEGKIKAKD
+171 QVINEGEITAKD

-188 GDEVINKGE
+188 GDEVINEGK
-197 IDVEKNAAKNG
+197 INATNG
-208 EVYLSSDYNFTFTL
+208 KVYLSSDYNFTFTL
-222 PDSGIS
+222 SDSSIS
-228 VALEDNTVR
+228 VALEDNAAQS
-237 GIVKNE
+237 IVKNE

-253 SAKGRN
+253 SAKGRK

-270 VLEATKVSNRNG
+270 VLEATKVSSKNG

-288 GNVELNNKSDIKGE
+288 DDVQLNNKSDIKGD
-302 IVTFGADVT
+302 IVSFVADVT
-311 SNKELEDNIKITSQ
+311 SNNEPKNKIKITSQ
-325 TGSKVTSPKINF
+325 TGSKVTSPKIDF
-337 KGKSVNIK
+337 KGKSVNIN
-345 GDFGREE
+345 GNFGREDSTTH
-352 NREYYDDEHKKLKTE
+352 YKDEFKKLNTE
-367 VNIDVPDDENIRIA
+367 VNIDVPDNENIRIA
-381 DKEKE
+381 EKE

-391 EKDKDN
+391 EKDK
-397 TGTGSFIQTGALSSL
+397 TGTGSFIQTDALSSL

-420 LKGKDVD
+420 LKGNDVN
-427 ISGNIKI
+427 ISGHINID
-434 NSFRDSDSLLK
+434 SFKGTDSLLK
-445 LTNKGHIKINH
+445 LTNKGHININN
-456 ADINSKGRLFFI
+456 ADIHSTGRLFFI
-468 TSLQNEE
+468 TSLQNDV

-498 RSVNE
+498 RSAKE
-503 SDYDNPYQKTE
+503 DYYDNRWQKTE
-514 GSQRKKFNVN
+514 RSQRKKFNVN
-524 MSNVEFNQVDDVI
+524 MSNVVFDQVDDVVV
-537 LAGGFEKV
+537 AGGFEKV
-545 NLDKIVATGKTN
+545 DLDNIVATGKTN

-567 RTNGEP
+567 KRNGES

-580 LDLDKR
+580 LDLDER
-586 TQLSELDQGRRR
+586 TQLSSLDQRKRR
-598 WGYYYDLELD
+598 WKYYYNLDLD
-608 MNRAYLYRFDLF
+608 MNRAYWHRFDMF
-620 AAKNTRRS
+620 ASKNTGRS
-628 TIKDTEINISN
+628 TIKGTEINISN

-653 EKIKLDNSKID
+653 EKINLDKSKID
-664 ITFDKDNSQDTLA
+664 ITFDKDNSEDISSQI
-677 QTNRLGMNGKVSMIN
+677 NRLGMNGKVSMVN

-697 VGDEKEGISPTGT
+697 VGDEKSDISAKAP

-734 YTFKTDGNTKIAG
+734 YTFRTDGDTKIAG
-747 KYSKEDL
+747 KNSKDDL

-761 GGRAAEEVLIN
+761 GGRTGKEVIIN
-772 GALGSA
+772 GAPGSI

-790 IGDSANTKT
+790 IGDNANTKT

-811 NGGTAYLSSKD
+811 NGGTAYLSSKG
-822 VEIEVKPN
+822 VEIEVKSN

-840 EKNLNQTKI
+840 EKNFNQTKI
-849 NGASTKLSER
+849 NGDSTKLSER

-907 AVCDAGNG
+907 AVCDAGKG

>member
-16 TGATYASTPDFP
+16 TGAAYASTRD
-28 QQGLPQEDTVVF
+28 LPQEDKVVVGKATF
-40 GNVTID
+40 D

-51 KMTITQSSPTTQI
+51 KMTINQESDKVQI

-78 FKQPSANSV
+78 FKQPTTNSV

-96 ASQIQGKLT
+96 ASQIQGKLK

-117 VIITK
+117 VIITQ
-122 GAEINVAGLLA
+122 GAEINVTGLLA
-133 TTKDLEKISE
+133 TTKDLEQISE
-143 NGNSNTNKFT
+143 NGNSYQFT
-153 RKLKD
+153 RKTKD
-158 RQVVTEGQVVKEG
+158 GQVLTDGQVVKEG
-171 QVINEGKIKAKD
+171 QVINEGKITAKD

-188 GDEVINKGE
+188 GDEVINKGN
-197 IDVEKNAAKNG
+197 IDATNG
-208 EVYLSSDYNFTFTL
+208 KVYLSSGYNFTFTL
-222 PDSGIS
+222 SDSSIS
-228 VALEDNTVR
+228 VALEDNAVQS
-237 GIVKNE
+237 IVKNE

-253 SAKGRN
+253 SAKGRK

-282 KVVLSA
+282 KIVLSA
-288 GNVELNNKSDIKGE
+288 DDVQLNNKSDIKGE
-302 IVTFGADVT
+302 SEVAFT
-311 SNKELEDNIKITSQ
+311 SNNDKNIKITSQ
-325 TGSKVTSPKINF
+325 NGSKVTSPKIDF

-345 GDFGREE
+345 GNFGRED
-352 NREYYDDEHKKLKTE
+352 NTTYYNDEHKTLKTE
-367 VNIDVPDDENIRIA
+367 VNIDVPDTENIRIA
-381 DKEKE
+381 DQ
-386 KEKEK
+386 
-391 EKDKDN
+391 DKDN
-397 TGTGSFIQTGALSSL
+397 TGTDSFIQTDALSSL

-420 LKGKDVD
+420 LKGKDVN
-427 ISGNIKI
+427 ISGHINID
-434 NSFRDSDSLLK
+434 SFKGTDSLLK
-445 LTNKGHIKINH
+445 LTNKGHIDINH
-456 ADINSKGRLFFI
+456 ADIHSKGRLFFI
-468 TSLQNEE
+468 TSLQNDV

-498 RSVNE
+498 RSAKE
-503 SDYDNPYQKTE
+503 DYYDNKWRKTE
-514 GSQRKKFNVN
+514 SSQRKKFNVH
-524 MSNVEFNQVDDVI
+524 MRNVVFNQVDDVV

-545 NLDKIVATGKTN
+545 NLDNIVATGQTN

-567 RTNGEP
+567 RNGEYS
-573 WKYEYGV
+573 KYEYGV

-586 TQLSELDQGRRR
+586 TQLSELDQRRRR
-598 WGYYYDLELD
+598 WGYYSDLDLD
-608 MNRAYLYRFDLF
+608 MNRAYWHRFDMF
-620 AAKNTRRS
+620 ASKNTGRS

-664 ITFDKDNSQDTLA
+664 ITFDKDNSQDIST
-677 QTNRLGMNGKVSMIN
+677 QINRLGMNGKVSMVN

-697 VGDEKEGISPTGT
+697 VGDEKIDISAKAP

-734 YTFKTDGNTKIAG
+734 YTFRTDGDTKIAG
-747 KYSKEDL
+747 KNSKDDL

-761 GGRAAEEVLIN
+761 GGRTGEEVIIN
-772 GALGSA
+772 GAPGSI

-790 IGDSANTKT
+790 IGDNANTKT

-811 NGGTAYLSSKD
+811 NGGTAYLSSKG
-822 VEIEVKPN
+822 VEIEVKSN

-840 EKNLNQTKI
+840 EKNFNQTKI
-849 NGASTKLSER
+849 SGDSTKLSER

-893 KLVSSLDVEKLVSV
+893 NLVSSLDVEKLVSV
-907 AVCDAGNG
+907 AVCDAGKG

>member
-16 TGATYASTPDFP
+16 TGATYASTQDLP
-28 QQGLPQEDTVVF
+28 QQGLPQHHTTVS
-40 GNVTID
+40 GNVTVT
-46 KTTAD
+46 TTAD
-51 KMTITQSSPTTQI
+51 KMTIKQDSNKAQI

-72 QNKEVE
+72 ENKEVKFE
-78 FKQPSANSV
+78 QPDENAV

-122 GAEINVAGLLA
+122 GAQINVAGLLA
-133 TTKDLEKISE
+133 TTKDLENISE
-143 NGNSNTNKFT
+143 NINKFT
-153 RKLKD
+153 RKAKQD
-158 RQVVTEGQVVKEG
+158 GQVVKNRQVLKDGQVIKEG
-171 QVINEGKIKAKD
+171 QVINEGNITAQD

-188 GDEVINKGE
+188 GDEVINKGN
-197 IDVEKNAAKNG
+197 INVEKNSTING
-208 EVYLSSDYNFTFTL
+208 KVYLSSGYNFTFTL
-222 PDSGIS
+222 SDSGIS
-228 VALEDNTVR
+228 VALEDNAVQ
-237 GIVKNE
+237 GIVQNE

-259 QALDSLVMNNG
+259 QVLDSLVMNNG
-270 VLEATKVSNRNG
+270 VLEATKVSNKNG

-288 GNVELNNKSDIKGE
+288 DEIKLNDKSDIKGE
-302 IVTFGADVT
+302 SEVAFT
-311 SNKELEDNIKITSQ
+311 SNGDKKLKITSQ
-325 TGSKVTSPKINF
+325 TGSKVTSPKIDF
-337 KGKSVNIK
+337 KGKSVNIN
-345 GDFGREE
+345 GNFGRDDGTKHY
-352 NREYYDDEHKKLKTE
+352 NDEHKTLKTE
-367 VNIDVPDDENIRIA
+367 VNIDVPDTENIRIA

-391 EKDKDN
+391 EK
-397 TGTGSFIQTGALSSL
+397 TGTDSFIQTDALSSL

-420 LKGKDVD
+420 LKGKDVN

-434 NSFRDSDSLLK
+434 NSFKDTDSLLK
-445 LTNKGHIKINH
+445 LTNKGHININN
-456 ADINSKGRLFFI
+456 ADIHSKGRLFFI
-468 TSLQNEE
+468 TSLQNDV

-498 RSVNE
+498 RSLNQEDCDGRWCRTE
-503 SDYDNPYQKTE
+503 SP
-514 GSQRKKFNVN
+514 QRKKFDVK
-524 MSNVEFNQVDDVI
+524 MSNVEFNQVDDVVV
-537 LAGGFEKV
+537 AGGFKEV
-545 NLDKIVATGKTN
+545 NLDRIVATGQTN

-567 RTNGEP
+567 NSR
-573 WKYEYGV
+573 YEYGV

-586 TQLSELDQGRRR
+586 TLLSELDQRRRR
-598 WGYYYDLELD
+598 WKYYDNLDLD
-608 MNRAYLYRFDLF
+608 MNKAYWHRFDMF
-620 AAKNTRRS
+620 ASKNTGRA

-639 SNINLKNGFVHLLA
+639 SNINLKNGFMHLLA
-653 EKIKLDNSKID
+653 EKINLDNSKID
-664 ITFDKDNSQDTLA
+664 ITFDKDNSQDIST
-677 QTNRLGMNGKVSMIN
+677 QINRLGMNGKVSMVN

-697 VGDEKEGISPTGT
+697 VGDEKSDISAKAP

-734 YTFKTDGNTKIAG
+734 YTFRTDGDTKIAG
-747 KYSKEDL
+747 KNSKDDL

-761 GGRAAEEVLIN
+761 GGRTGKEVIIN
-772 GALGSA
+772 GAPGSI

-790 IGDSANTKT
+790 IGDNANTKT

-811 NGGTAYLSSKD
+811 NGGTAYLSSKG
-822 VEIEVKPN
+822 VEIEVKSN

-840 EKNLNQTKI
+840 EKNFNQTKI

-874 NLSAEQLNVTDASE
+874 NLSAEQLNVTDSSE

-893 KLVSSLDVEKLVSV
+893 NLVSSLDVEKLVSV

>member
-16 TGATYASTPDFP
+16 TGAAYAST
-28 QQGLPQEDTVVF
+28 QGLPQQDKVVVGEATF
-40 GNVTID
+40 STTGNT
-46 KTTAD
+46 
-51 KMTITQSSPTTQI
+51 MTINQKTPTTQI
-64 NWKSFDIG
+64 DWKSFDIG
-72 QNKEVE
+72 KDKEVKFE
-78 FKQPSANSV
+78 QPNENAV
-87 AYNRVTGGN
+87 AYNRVIGGN

-133 TTKDLEKISE
+133 TTKDLEQISE
-143 NGNSNTNKFT
+143 NGNSNSYQFT
-153 RKLKD
+153 RKTK
-158 RQVVTEGQVVKEG
+158 EGQVVKN
-171 QVINEGKIKAKD
+171 QGKIKAKD

-188 GDEVINKGE
+188 GDEVINEGE
-197 IDVEKNAAKNG
+197 IDATNG
-208 EVYLSSDYNFTFTL
+208 KVYLSSGDNFTFTLL

-237 GIVKNE
+237 SIVQNE

-270 VLEATKVSNRNG
+270 VLEATKVSNKNG

-288 GNVELNNKSDIKGE
+288 DEIKLNDKSDIKGE
-302 IVTFGADVT
+302 SEVAFT
-311 SNKELEDNIKITSQ
+311 SNGDKKLKITSQ
-325 TGSKVTSPKINF
+325 TGSKVTSPKIDF

-345 GDFGREE
+345 GNFGRDDGTTH
-352 NREYYDDEHKKLKTE
+352 YSDEHKRLKTE
-367 VNIDVPDDENIRIA
+367 VNIDVPDTENIRIA
-381 DKEKE
+381 DQ
-386 KEKEK
+386 
-391 EKDKDN
+391 DN
-397 TGTGSFIQTGALSSL
+397 TGTGTGSFIQTGALSSL

-420 LKGKDVD
+420 LKGKDVN
-427 ISGNIKI
+427 ISGRIHI
-434 NSFRDSDSLLK
+434 DSFKGTDSLLK
-445 LTNKGHIKINH
+445 LTNKGHIDINH
-456 ADINSKGRLFFI
+456 ADIHSKGRLFFI

-475 DFQSNITI
+475 DFKSNIKI

-498 RSVNE
+498 RSLDKENC
-503 SDYDNPYQKTE
+503 DNQRWCRTE
-514 GSQRKKFNVN
+514 TSQRKKFDVHMRNV
-524 MSNVEFNQVDDVI
+524 VFDQVDDVVV
-537 LAGGFEKV
+537 AGGFKKV
-545 NLDKIVATGKTN
+545 NLDNIVATGKTN

-567 RTNGEP
+567 NSR
-573 WKYEYGV
+573 YEYGV

-586 TQLSELDQGRRR
+586 TLLSELDQRRRR
-598 WGYYYDLELD
+598 WKYYNDLDLD
-608 MNRAYLYRFDLF
+608 MNKAYWHRFDMF
-620 AAKNTRRS
+620 ATKNTGRS

-639 SNINLKNGFVHLLA
+639 SKINLKNGFVHLLA

-664 ITFDKDNSQDTLA
+664 ITFDKDNSQDIST
-677 QTNRLGMNGKVSMIN
+677 QINRLGMNGKVSMVN

-697 VGDEKEGISPTGT
+697 VGDEKSDISAKAP

-734 YTFKTDGNTKIAG
+734 YTFRTDGDTKIAG
-747 KYSKEDL
+747 KNSKDDL

-761 GGRAAEEVLIN
+761 GGRTGKEVIIN
-772 GALGSA
+772 GAPGSI

-790 IGDSANTKT
+790 IGDNANTKT

-811 NGGTAYLSSKD
+811 NGGTAYLSSKG
-822 VEIEVKPN
+822 VEIEVNPN

-840 EKNLNQTKI
+840 EKNFNQTKI
-849 NGASTKLSER
+849 KGDSTKLSER

-874 NLSAEQLNVTDASE
+874 NLSAEQLNVTDSSE

-931 VGELEAEQ
+931 VGELETEQ

>member
-16 TGATYASTPDFP
+16 TGATYASTRDLP
-28 QQGLPQEDTVVF
+28 QEGLPQHHTTVS
-40 GNVTID
+40 GNVTV
-46 KTTAD
+46 TTIAD
-51 KMTITQSSPTTQI
+51 KMTIKTSDKVQI
-64 NWKSFDIG
+64 DWKSFDIG
-72 QNKEVE
+72 KDKEVKFE
-78 FKQPSANSV
+78 QPDSNSV
-87 AYNRVTGGN
+87 AYNRVIGGN

-122 GAEINVAGLLA
+122 EAEINVAGLLA

-143 NGNSNTNKFT
+143 SGNGNSYQFT
-153 RKLKD
+153 RKTKD
-158 RQVVTEGQVVKEG
+158 GQVPKEGQVVTEGQV
-171 QVINEGKIKAKD
+171 INKGKIKAKD

-188 GDEVINKGE
+188 GDKVINEGE
-197 IDVEKNAAKNG
+197 IDATNG
-208 EVYLSSDYNFTFTL
+208 KVYLSSDYNFTFTL
-222 PDSGIS
+222 SDSSIS
-228 VALEDNTVR
+228 VALEDNAVQS
-237 GIVKNE
+237 IVKNE

-253 SAKGRN
+253 SAKGRK

-270 VLEATKVSNRNG
+270 VLEATKVSSKNG

-288 GNVELNNKSDIKGE
+288 DNVELNNKSDIKGE
-302 IVTFGADVT
+302 SEVVFT
-311 SNKELEDNIKITSQ
+311 SNKGLENNIKITSQ
-325 TGSKVTSPKINF
+325 TGSKVTSPKIDF

-345 GDFGREE
+345 GDFGRE
-352 NREYYDDEHKKLKTE
+352 NNTKHYNDEHKRLNTE
-367 VNIDVPDDENIRIA
+367 VNIDVPDTENIRIA
-381 DKEKE
+381 DVEDKDKD
-386 KEKEK
+386 KEK
-391 EKDKDN
+391 EKDK
-397 TGTGSFIQTGALSSL
+397 TGTGSFIQTDALSSL

-420 LKGKDVD
+420 LKGNEVN
-427 ISGNIKI
+427 ISGNINI
-434 NSFRDSDSLLK
+434 ASFKDSDSLLK
-445 LTNKGHIKINH
+445 LTNKGHININN

-475 DFQSNITI
+475 DFKSNIKI

-498 RSVNE
+498 RSAKE
-503 SDYDNPYQKTE
+503 EYYDNRWQKTE
-514 GSQRKKFNVN
+514 YSQRKKFNVD
-524 MSNVEFNQVDDVI
+524 MRNVEFNQVDDVVV
-537 LAGGFEKV
+537 AGGFEKV
-545 NLDKIVATGKTN
+545 NLDNIVATGKTN

-567 RTNGEP
+567 RNGKSS
-573 WKYEYGV
+573 KYEYGV
-580 LDLDKR
+580 LDLDER
-586 TQLSELDQGRRR
+586 TQLSSLDQRKRR
-598 WGYYYDLELD
+598 WKYYYNLDLD
-608 MNRAYLYRFDLF
+608 MNRAYWHRFDMF
-620 AAKNTRRS
+620 ASKNTGRS

-653 EKIKLDNSKID
+653 EKINLDKSKID
-664 ITFDKDNSQDTLA
+664 ITFDKDNSEDISSQI
-677 QTNRLGMNGKVSMIN
+677 NRLGMNGKVSMVN

-697 VGDEKEGISPTGT
+697 VGDEKSDISAKAP

-734 YTFKTDGNTKIAG
+734 YTFRTDGDTKIAG
-747 KYSKEDL
+747 KNSKDDL

-761 GGRAAEEVLIN
+761 GGRTGKEVIIN
-772 GALGSA
+772 GAPGSI

-790 IGDSANTKT
+790 IGDNANTKT

-811 NGGTAYLSSKD
+811 NGGTAYLSSKG
-822 VEIEVKPN
+822 VEIEVKSN

-840 EKNLNQTKI
+840 EKNFNQTKI
-849 NGASTKLSER
+849 NGDSTKLSER

-874 NLSAEQLNVTDASE
+874 NLSAEQLNVTDSSE

>member
-28 QQGLPQEDTVVF
+28 QNSDVVV
-40 GNVTID
+40 GKASVTQ
-46 KTTAD
+46 TEN
-51 KMTITQSSPTTQI
+51 KMTIKQTSDKAQI

-72 QNKEVE
+72 KNKEVKFE
-78 FKQPSANSV
+78 QPDENSV
-87 AYNRVTGGN
+87 AYNRVIGGN
-96 ASQIQGKLT
+96 ASHIQGKLT

-117 VIITK
+117 VIITE

-133 TTKDLEKISE
+133 TTKDLEQISE
-143 NGNSNTNKFT
+143 NGNSNSYQFT
-153 RKLKD
+153 RKTK
-158 RQVVTEGQVVKEG
+158 EGQVVKN
-171 QVINEGKIKAKD
+171 QGKIKAKD

-197 IDVEKNAAKNG
+197 IDATNG
-208 EVYLSSDYNFTFTL
+208 KVYLSSDYNFTFTL
-222 PDSGIS
+222 SDSSIS
-228 VALEDNTVR
+228 VALEDNAVQS
-237 GIVKNE
+237 IVKNE

-253 SAKGRN
+253 SAKGRK
-259 QALDSLVMNNG
+259 QALDSLVVNNG
-270 VLEATKVSNRNG
+270 VLEATKVSNKNG

-288 GNVELNNKSDIKGE
+288 DDVQLNSKSNIKGE
-302 IVTFGADVT
+302 IVNFGTEVT
-311 SNKELEDNIKITSQ
+311 SNNELKDNIKITSK
-325 TGSKVTSPKINF
+325 TGSKVTSPQINF
-337 KGKSVNIK
+337 KGKSVNIN
-345 GDFGREE
+345 GNFGREDSTK
-352 NREYYDDEHKKLKTE
+352 YYSDEHKTLNTE
-367 VNIDVPDDENIRIA
+367 VNIDVPNTENIRIA
-381 DKEKE
+381 DIA
-386 KEKEK
+386 
-391 EKDKDN
+391 DKN
-397 TGTGSFIQTGALSSL
+397 NASTGSFIQTGALSSL
-412 LANNGKVT
+412 LANNGKVN
-420 LKGKDVD
+420 LKGKDVN
-427 ISGNIKI
+427 ISGNINI
-434 NSFRDSDSLLK
+434 NSFKGTDSLLK
-445 LTNKGHIKINH
+445 LTNQGHINIDH
-456 ADINSKGRLFFI
+456 ADIHSKYRLFVV

-475 DFQSNITI
+475 DFKSNIKI

-498 RSVNE
+498 RSVKD
-503 SDYDNPYQKTE
+503 DYYEDRWKRAE
-514 GSQRKKFNVN
+514 RSQRKKFNVD
-524 MSNVEFNQVDDVI
+524 MRNVTFNQVDDVV

-545 NLDKIVATGKTN
+545 NLDNIVATGQTN

-567 RTNGEP
+567 RNGVSS
-573 WKYEYGV
+573 KYEYGV

-586 TQLSELDQGRRR
+586 TLLSDLDQRRRR
-598 WGYYYDLELD
+598 WKYYDNLDLD
-608 MNRAYLYRFDLF
+608 MNKAYWHRFDMF
-620 AAKNTRRS
+620 ASKNTGRAA
-628 TIKDTEINISN
+628 IKDTEINISN

-664 ITFDKDNSQDTLA
+664 ITFDKDNSEDISTQI
-677 QTNRLGMNGKVSMIN
+677 NRLGMNGKVSMVN

-697 VGDEKEGISPTGT
+697 VGDEKSDISAKAP

-734 YTFKTDGNTKIAG
+734 YTFRTDGDTKIAG
-747 KYSKEDL
+747 KNSKDDL

-761 GGRAAEEVLIN
+761 GGRTGKEVIIN
-772 GALGSA
+772 GAPGSI

-790 IGDSANTKT
+790 IGDNANTKT

-811 NGGTAYLSSKD
+811 NGGTAYLSSKG
-822 VEIEVKPN
+822 VEIEVKSN

-840 EKNLNQTKI
+840 EKNFNQTKI
-849 NGASTKLSER
+849 NGDSTKLSER

-874 NLSAEQLNVTDASE
+874 NLSAEQLNVTDSSE

-893 KLVSSLDVEKLVSV
+893 NLVSSLDVEKLVSV
-907 AVCDAGNG
+907 AVCDAGKG

>member
-16 TGATYASTPDFP
+16 TGATYAST
-28 QQGLPQEDTVVF
+28 QGLPKHQETVS
-40 GNVTID
+40 GTVTFT
-46 KTTAD
+46 TTAD
-51 KMTITQSSPTTQI
+51 KMTIDQTTPTTQI
-64 NWKSFDIG
+64 NWESFDIG
-72 QNKEVE
+72 KNKEVE
-78 FKQPSANSV
+78 FKQPDENSV
-87 AYNRVTGGN
+87 AYNRVIGGN
-96 ASQIQGKLT
+96 ASQIQGKLK

-122 GAEINVAGLLA
+122 EAEINVAGLFA
-133 TTKDLEKISE
+133 TTKDLEQISE
-143 NGNSNTNKFT
+143 KGNGNSNSNSNSNSYQFT
-153 RKLKD
+153 RKTK
-158 RQVVTEGQVVKEG
+158 EGQVVKN
-171 QVINEGKIKAKD
+171 QGKIKAKD

-188 GDEVINKGE
+188 GDEVINEGE
-197 IDVEKNAAKNG
+197 IDATNG
-208 EVYLSSDYNFTFTL
+208 KVYLSSGYNFTFTL
-222 PDSGIS
+222 SDSGIS
-228 VALEDNTVR
+228 VALEDNTVQ

-259 QALDSLVMNNG
+259 QVLDSLVMNNG
-270 VLEATKVSNRNG
+270 VLEATKVSSKNG

-288 GNVELNNKSDIKGE
+288 DNVELNNESDIKGE
-302 IVTFGADVT
+302 IVSFVADVT
-311 SNKELEDNIKITSQ
+311 SNNEPKNKIKITSK
-325 TGSKVTSPKINF
+325 TGSKVTSPEINF
-337 KGKSVNIK
+337 KGKSVNIN
-345 GDFGREE
+345 GNFGREDSTTH
-352 NREYYDDEHKKLKTE
+352 YKDEQKQLKTE
-367 VNIDVPDDENIRIA
+367 VNIDVPDTENIRIA
-381 DKEKE
+381 D
-386 KEKEK
+386 
-391 EKDKDN
+391 DKNN
-397 TGTGSFIQTGALSSL
+397 TSTGSFIQTDALSSL

-420 LKGKDVD
+420 LKGNEVN
-427 ISGNIKI
+427 ISGRIHI
-434 NSFRDSDSLLK
+434 NSFKDSDSLLK
-445 LTNKGHIKINH
+445 LTNKGHININN
-456 ADINSKGRLFFI
+456 ADIHSKGRLFFI

-475 DFQSNITI
+475 DFKSNITI

-503 SDYDNPYQKTE
+503 SDYDNKYQKTE
-514 GSQRKKFNVN
+514 GSQRKKFNVK

-628 TIKDTEINISN
+628 TIKGTEINISN
-639 SNINLKNGFVHLLA
+639 SNINLKNGFMHLLA
-653 EKIKLDNSKID
+653 EKIKLDNSKVD

-677 QTNRLGMNGKVSMIN
+677 QTNRVGMNGKVSMVN

-734 YTFKTDGNTKIAG
+734 YTFKTDGDTKIAG
-747 KYSKEDL
+747 KNSKEDL

-822 VEIEVKPN
+822 VEIEVKSN

-874 NLSAEQLNVTDASE
+874 NLSAEQLNVTDSSE

-907 AVCDAGNG
+907 AVCDAGKG

>member
-16 TGATYASTPDFP
+16 TGATYASTRD
-28 QQGLPQEDTVVF
+28 LPQHQETVS
-40 GNVTID
+40 GNVTVT
-46 KTTAD
+46 TTAD
-51 KMTITQSSPTTQI
+51 KMTITQESDKAQI

-72 QNKEVE
+72 KDKEVKFE
-78 FKQPSANSV
+78 QPNENAV
-87 AYNRVTGGN
+87 AYNRVIGGN

-143 NGNSNTNKFT
+143 NGNSYQFT
-153 RKLKD
+153 RKTKD
-158 RQVVTEGQVVKEG
+158 GQVVKDRLVLKDGQELKEG
-171 QVINEGKIKAKD
+171 QVINEG
-183 FVVLN
+183 
-188 GDEVINKGE
+188 E
-197 IDVEKNAAKNG
+197 IDATNG
-208 EVYLSSDYNFTFTL
+208 KVYLSSDYNFTFTL
-222 PDSGIS
+222 SDSSIS
-228 VALEDNTVR
+228 VALEDNAVQS
-237 GIVKNE
+237 IVKNE

-253 SAKGRN
+253 SAKGRK
-259 QALDSLVMNNG
+259 QALDSLVVNNG
-270 VLEATKVSNRNG
+270 VLEATKVSSKNG

-288 GNVELNNKSDIKGE
+288 DNVELNNKSDIKGKSE
-302 IVTFGADVT
+302 VVFT
-311 SNKELEDNIKITSQ
+311 SNNDKNIKITSK

-345 GDFGREE
+345 GDFGRED
-352 NREYYDDEHKKLKTE
+352 NNNYYKDEFKTLNTE

-381 DKEKE
+381 DQD
-386 KEKEK
+386 
-391 EKDKDN
+391 KDK
-397 TGTGSFIQTGALSSL
+397 TGTGTDSFIQTEALSSL
-412 LANNGKVT
+412 LANNGKVN
-420 LKGKDVD
+420 LKGKDVN
-427 ISGNIKI
+427 ISGNINI
-434 NSFRDSDSLLK
+434 NSFKGTDSLLK
-445 LTNKGHIKINH
+445 LTNKGHIDINN
-456 ADINSKGRLFFI
+456 ADIHSTGRLFFI
-468 TSLQNEE
+468 TSLQNEK

-498 RSVNE
+498 RSADPE
-503 SDYDNPYQKTE
+503 DYDNKYQKTE
-514 GSQRKKFNVN
+514 RSQRKKFNVD
-524 MSNVEFNQVDDVI
+524 MRNVTFNQVDDVV

-545 NLDKIVATGKTN
+545 NLDNITATGKTN

-567 RTNGEP
+567 RNGRGS
-573 WKYEYGV
+573 KYEYGV
-580 LDLDKR
+580 LDLDER
-586 TQLSELDQGRRR
+586 TQLSSLDQGRRR
-598 WGYYYDLELD
+598 WKYYYNLDLD
-608 MNRAYLYRFDLF
+608 MNRAYWHRFDMF
-620 AAKNTRRS
+620 ATKNTGRAA
-628 TIKDTEINISN
+628 IKDTEINISN

-664 ITFDKDNSQDTLA
+664 ITFDKDNSEDISTQI
-677 QTNRLGMNGKVSMIN
+677 NRLGMNGKVSMVN

-697 VGDEKEGISPTGT
+697 VGDEKSDISPKAP

-734 YTFKTDGNTKIAG
+734 YTFRTDGDTKIAG
-747 KYSKEDL
+747 KNSKDDL

-761 GGRAAEEVLIN
+761 GGRTGKEVIIN
-772 GALGSA
+772 GAPGSI

-790 IGDSANTKT
+790 IGDNADTKT

-811 NGGTAYLSSKD
+811 NGGTAYLSSKG
-822 VEIEVKPN
+822 VEIEVKSN

-840 EKNLNQTKI
+840 EKNFNQTKI
-849 NGASTKLSER
+849 NGDSTKLSER
-859 GFARLYDKINGVRAS
+859 GFARLYDKINGVRAT

>member
-16 TGATYASTPDFP
+16 TGATYASTPD
-28 QQGLPQEDTVVF
+28 LPQGSNVVVGTANVSTA
-40 GNVTID
+40 GNT
-46 KTTAD
+46 
-51 KMTITQSSPTTQI
+51 MTIKQTTPKTQI
-64 NWKSFDIG
+64 DWQSFDIG
-72 QNKEVE
+72 KDKEVKFE
-78 FKQPSANSV
+78 QPDANSV
-87 AYNRVTGGN
+87 AYNRVIGGN

-117 VIITK
+117 VIITQ
-122 GAEINVAGLLA
+122 GAEINVAGLFA
-133 TTKDLEKISE
+133 TTKDLERISE
-143 NGNSNTNKFT
+143 NGNSNQFT
-153 RKLKD
+153 RKAKN
-158 RQVVTEGQVVKEG
+158 GQEVKN
-171 QVINEGKIKAKD
+171 QGKIKAKD

-188 GDEVINKGE
+188 GDKVINEGE
-197 IDVEKNAAKNG
+197 IDATNG
-208 EVYLSSDYNFTFTL
+208 KVYLSSDYNFTFTLL

-228 VALEDNTVR
+228 VALEDNTVQ

-253 SAKGRN
+253 SAKGRK

-270 VLEATKVSNRNG
+270 VLEATKVSSKNG

-288 GNVELNNKSDIKGE
+288 GEIKLDDKSNIKGE
-302 IVTFGADVT
+302 SEVVFT
-311 SNKELEDNIKITSQ
+311 SNNGLKDNIKITSK

-337 KGKSVNIK
+337 TGKSVNIN
-345 GDFGREE
+345 GNFGREDSKTH
-352 NREYYDDEHKKLKTE
+352 YDDEHKKLKTE

-381 DKEKE
+381 DQ
-386 KEKEK
+386 
-391 EKDKDN
+391 DN
-397 TGTGSFIQTGALSSL
+397 TGTGSFIQTDALSSL
-412 LANNGKVT
+412 LANNGKVN
-420 LKGKDVD
+420 LKGNNVN
-427 ISGNIKI
+427 ISGRIHI
-434 NSFRDSDSLLK
+434 DSFRGSDSLLK
-445 LTNKGHIKINH
+445 LTNKGHIDINN
-456 ADINSKGRLFFI
+456 ADIHSKGRLFFI

-475 DFQSNITI
+475 DFKSNITI

-503 SDYDNPYQKTE
+503 SDYDNKYQKTE
-514 GSQRKKFNVN
+514 GSQRKKFNVK

-545 NLDKIVATGKTN
+545 NLDKIVATGQTN

-628 TIKDTEINISN
+628 TIKGTEINISN

-697 VGDEKEGISPTGT
+697 VGDEKSGISPTGT

-734 YTFKTDGNTKIAG
+734 YTFKTDGDTKIAG
-747 KYSKEDL
+747 KNSKEDL

-830 SNFTFFELPR
+830 SDFTFFELPR

-874 NLSAEQLNVTDASE
+874 NLSAEQLNVTDSSE

-893 KLVSSLDVEKLVSV
+893 KLVSSLDVEKLVSI
-907 AVCDAGNG
+907 AVCDAGKG

>member
-16 TGATYASTPDFP
+16 TGATYASTRD
-28 QQGLPQEDTVVF
+28 LPQGSSVVVGEADF
-40 GNVTID
+40 SQ
-46 KTTAD
+46 TAD
-51 KMTITQSSPTTQI
+51 KMTITQKKPTTQI
-64 NWKSFDIG
+64 NWDSFDIG
-72 QNKEVE
+72 KNKEVQ
-78 FKQPSANSV
+78 FIQPNANSV
-87 AYNRVTGGN
+87 AYNRVIGGN

-122 GAEINVAGLLA
+122 GAQINVAGLLA
-133 TTKDLEKISE
+133 TTKDLENISE
-143 NGNSNTNKFT
+143 NGNSNSNSNSNKFT
-153 RKLKD
+153 RKAKQD
-158 RQVVTEGQVVKEG
+158 GQVVKEG
-171 QVINEGKIKAKD
+171 LVLTDGRVLKEGQVINQGEIKAKD

-188 GDEVINKGE
+188 GDEVINEGN
-197 IDVEKNAAKNG
+197 INVEKNSTNNG
-208 EVYLSSDYNFTFTL
+208 KVYLSSGYNFTFTLL

-228 VALEDNTVR
+228 VALEDNTVQ

-253 SAKGRN
+253 SAKGRKE
-259 QALDSLVMNNG
+259 ALDSLVVNNG
-270 VLEATKVSNRNG
+270 VLEATKVSSKNG

-288 GNVELNNKSDIKGE
+288 DEIKLNDKSDIKGE
-302 IVTFGADVT
+302 SEVAFT
-311 SNKELEDNIKITSQ
+311 SNGDKKLKITSQ
-325 TGSKVTSPKINF
+325 TGSKVTSPKIDF
-337 KGKSVNIK
+337 KGKSVNIN
-345 GDFGREE
+345 GNFGRDDGTKHY
-352 NREYYDDEHKKLKTE
+352 NDEHKTLKTE
-367 VNIDVPDDENIRIA
+367 VNIDVPDTENIRIA

-391 EKDKDN
+391 EK
-397 TGTGSFIQTGALSSL
+397 TGTDSFIQTDALSSL

-420 LKGKDVD
+420 LKGKDVN

-434 NSFRDSDSLLK
+434 NSFKDTDSLLK
-445 LTNKGHIKINH
+445 LTNKGHININN
-456 ADINSKGRLFFI
+456 ADIHSKGRLFFI

-475 DFQSNITI
+475 DFKSNITI

-498 RSVNE
+498 RSLNRE
-503 SDYDNPYQKTE
+503 NCDHHRWCRTE
-514 GSQRKKFNVN
+514 TSQRKKFDVDMRNV
-524 MSNVEFNQVDDVI
+524 VFDQVDDVVV
-537 LAGGFEKV
+537 AGGFRKV
-545 NLDKIVATGKTN
+545 NLDNIVATGKTN

-567 RTNGEP
+567 NSR
-573 WKYEYGV
+573 YEYGV

-586 TQLSELDQGRRR
+586 TLLSELDQRKRR
-598 WGYYYDLELD
+598 WKYYNDLDLD
-608 MNRAYLYRFDLF
+608 MNKAYWHRFDMF
-620 AAKNTRRS
+620 ATKNTGRS
-628 TIKDTEINISN
+628 TIKETEINISN

-653 EKIKLDNSKID
+653 EKINLDKSKID
-664 ITFDKDNSQDTLA
+664 ITFDKDNSEDISSQI
-677 QTNRLGMNGKVSMIN
+677 NRLGMNGKVSMVN

-697 VGDEKEGISPTGT
+697 VGDEKSDISAKAP

-734 YTFKTDGNTKIAG
+734 YTFRTDGDTKIAG
-747 KYSKEDL
+747 KNSKDDL

-761 GGRAAEEVLIN
+761 GGRTGKEVIIN
-772 GALGSA
+772 GAPGSI

-790 IGDSANTKT
+790 IGDNANTKT

-811 NGGTAYLSSKD
+811 NGGTAYLSSKG
-822 VEIEVKPN
+822 VEIEVKSN

-840 EKNLNQTKI
+840 EKNFNQTKI
-849 NGASTKLSER
+849 NGDSTKLSER

-874 NLSAEQLNVTDASE
+874 NLSAEQLNVTDSSE

>member
-16 TGATYASTPDFP
+16 TGAAYASTRD
-28 QQGLPQEDTVVF
+28 LPQEGKVVVGKATF
-40 GNVTID
+40 D

-51 KMTITQSSPTTQI
+51 KMTINQESDKVQI

-78 FKQPSANSV
+78 FKQPTTNSV

-96 ASQIQGKLT
+96 ASQIQGKLK

-117 VIITK
+117 VIITQ
-122 GAEINVAGLLA
+122 GAEINVTGLLA
-133 TTKDLEKISE
+133 TTKDLEQISE
-143 NGNSNTNKFT
+143 NGNSYQFT
-153 RKLKD
+153 RKTKD
-158 RQVVTEGQVVKEG
+158 GQVLTDGQVVKEG
-171 QVINEGKIKAKD
+171 QVINEGKITAKD

-188 GDEVINKGE
+188 GDEVINKGN
-197 IDVEKNAAKNG
+197 IDATNG
-208 EVYLSSDYNFTFTL
+208 KVYLSSGYNFTFTL
-222 PDSGIS
+222 SDSSIS
-228 VALEDNTVR
+228 VALEDNAVQS
-237 GIVKNE
+237 IVKNE

-253 SAKGRN
+253 SAKGRK

-282 KVVLSA
+282 KIVLSA
-288 GNVELNNKSDIKGE
+288 DDVQLNNKSDIKGE
-302 IVTFGADVT
+302 SEVAFT
-311 SNKELEDNIKITSQ
+311 SNNDKNIKITSQ
-325 TGSKVTSPKINF
+325 NGSKVTSPKIDF

-345 GDFGREE
+345 GNFGRED
-352 NREYYDDEHKKLKTE
+352 NTTYYNDEHKTLKTE
-367 VNIDVPDDENIRIA
+367 VNIDVPDTENIRIA
-381 DKEKE
+381 DQ
-386 KEKEK
+386 
-391 EKDKDN
+391 DKDN
-397 TGTGSFIQTGALSSL
+397 TGTDSFIQTDALSSL

-420 LKGKDVD
+420 LKGKDVN
-427 ISGNIKI
+427 ISGHINID
-434 NSFRDSDSLLK
+434 SFKGTDSLLK
-445 LTNKGHIKINH
+445 LTNKGHIDINH
-456 ADINSKGRLFFI
+456 ADIHSKGRLFFI
-468 TSLQNEE
+468 TSLQNDV

-498 RSVNE
+498 RSAKE
-503 SDYDNPYQKTE
+503 DYYDNKWRKTE
-514 GSQRKKFNVN
+514 SSQRKKFNVH
-524 MSNVEFNQVDDVI
+524 MRNVVFNQVDDVV

-545 NLDKIVATGKTN
+545 NLDNIVATGQTN

-567 RTNGEP
+567 RNGEYS
-573 WKYEYGV
+573 KYEYGV

-586 TQLSELDQGRRR
+586 TQLSELDQRRRR
-598 WGYYYDLELD
+598 WGYYSDLDLD
-608 MNRAYLYRFDLF
+608 MNRAYWHRFDMF
-620 AAKNTRRS
+620 ASKNTGRS

-664 ITFDKDNSQDTLA
+664 ITFDKDNSQDIST
-677 QTNRLGMNGKVSMIN
+677 QINRLGMNGKVSMVN

-697 VGDEKEGISPTGT
+697 VGDEKIDISAKAP

-734 YTFKTDGNTKIAG
+734 YTFRTDGDTKIAG
-747 KYSKEDL
+747 KNSKDDL

-761 GGRAAEEVLIN
+761 GGRTGEEVIIN
-772 GALGSA
+772 GAPGSI

-790 IGDSANTKT
+790 IGDNANTKT

-811 NGGTAYLSSKD
+811 NGGTAYLSSKG
-822 VEIEVKPN
+822 VEIEVKSN

-840 EKNLNQTKI
+840 EKNFNQTKI
-849 NGASTKLSER
+849 NGDSTKLSER

-893 KLVSSLDVEKLVSV
+893 NLVSSLDVEKLVSV
-907 AVCDAGNG
+907 AVCDAGKG

>member
-28 QQGLPQEDTVVF
+28 QE
-40 GNVTID
+40 GNVVVGSATFD

-51 KMTITQSSPTTQI
+51 KMTIKTSDKVQI
-64 NWKSFDIG
+64 DWKSFDIG
-72 QNKEVE
+72 KDKEVI
-78 FKQPSANSV
+78 FQQPGENSV

-133 TTKDLEKISE
+133 TTKDLEQISE
-143 NGNSNTNKFT
+143 NGNGNGNGNGNSYQFT
-153 RKLKD
+153 RKTKD
-158 RQVVTEGQVVKEG
+158 GQELKEG
-171 QVINEGKIKAKD
+171 KVLNEGKIKAKD

-188 GDEVINKGE
+188 GDEVINKEE
-197 IDVEKNAAKNG
+197 INVTNG
-208 EVYLSSDYNFTFTL
+208 KVYLSSGDNFTFTLL

-228 VALEDNTVR
+228 VALEDNAVR

-243 GSIKAGEITL
+243 GIIKAEDITL
-253 SAKGRN
+253 NAKGRKE
-259 QALDSLVMNNG
+259 ALDSLVMNNG
-270 VLEATKVSNRNG
+270 VLEATKVRNKNG

-288 GNVELNNKSDIKGE
+288 DNVELNNESDIKGE
-302 IVTFGADVT
+302 IVSFVADVT
-311 SNKELEDNIKITSQ
+311 SNNEPKNKIKITSQ
-325 TGSKVTSPKINF
+325 TGSKVTSPEINF
-337 KGKSVNIK
+337 KGKSVNIN
-345 GDFGREE
+345 GNFGRE
-352 NREYYDDEHKKLKTE
+352 NNTKHYNDEHKTLKTE
-367 VNIDVPDDENIRIA
+367 VNIDVPNTENIRIA
-381 DKEKE
+381 DQ
-386 KEKEK
+386 
-391 EKDKDN
+391 DKDN
-397 TGTGSFIQTGALSSL
+397 TGTDSFIQTGALSSL

-420 LKGKDVD
+420 LKGNNVN
-427 ISGNIKI
+427 ISGRIHI
-434 NSFRDSDSLLK
+434 DSFRGSDSLLK
-445 LTNKGHIKINH
+445 LTNKGHIKINN
-456 ADINSKGRLFFI
+456 ADIHSKGRLFFI

-475 DFQSNITI
+475 DFKSNITI

-503 SDYDNPYQKTE
+503 SDYDNKYQKTE
-514 GSQRKKFNVN
+514 GSQRKKFNVK

-545 NLDKIVATGKTN
+545 NLDKIVATGQTN

-628 TIKDTEINISN
+628 TIKGTEINISN

-697 VGDEKEGISPTGT
+697 VGDEKSGISPTGT

-734 YTFKTDGNTKIAG
+734 YTFRTDGDTKIAG
-747 KYSKEDL
+747 KYSKDDL

-761 GGRAAEEVLIN
+761 GGRTGEEVIIN
-772 GALGSA
+772 GAPCSI

-790 IGDSANTKT
+790 IGDNADTKT

-811 NGGTAYLSSKD
+811 NGGTAYLSSKG
-822 VEIEVKPN
+822 VEIEVKSN

-840 EKNLNQTKI
+840 EKNFNQTKI
-849 NGASTKLSER
+849 NGDSTKLSER
-859 GFARLYDKINGVRAS
+859 GFARLYDKINGVRAT
-874 NLSAEQLNVTDASE
+874 NLSAEQLNVTDSSE

-893 KLVSSLDVEKLVSV
+893 NLVSSLDVEKLVSV
-907 AVCDAGNG
+907 AVCDGGNS
-915 CEEQQFGDKGN
+915 CEEQQLGDKGN

-931 VGELEAEQ
+931 VGELEAGQ

>member
-16 TGATYASTPDFP
+16 TGATYASTRDLP
-28 QQGLPQEDTVVF
+28 QQDRVVVGEANVSTA
-40 GNVTID
+40 GNTMTID
-46 KTTAD
+46 QKT
-51 KMTITQSSPTTQI
+51 STTQI

-72 QNKEVE
+72 KDKEVI
-78 FKQPSANSV
+78 FQQPSTDAV
-87 AYNRVTGGN
+87 AYNRVIGGN
-96 ASQIQGKLT
+96 ASQIQGKLK

-122 GAEINVAGLLA
+122 GAQINVAGLFA
-133 TTKDLEKISE
+133 TTKDLERISE
-143 NGNSNTNKFT
+143 NGNGNQFT
-153 RKLKD
+153 RKAKNGQLPKEGQLLKD
-158 RQVVTEGQVVKEG
+158 GQVVKEG
-171 QVINEGKIKAKD
+171 QVINKGKITAKD

-197 IDVEKNAAKNG
+197 IDATNNG
-208 EVYLSSDYNFTFTL
+208 KVYLSSDYNFTFTL
-222 PDSGIS
+222 PDSSIS
-228 VALEDNTVR
+228 VALEDNAVQS
-237 GIVKNE
+237 IVQNE

-253 SAKGRN
+253 SAKGRKE
-259 QALDSLVMNNG
+259 ALDSLVMNNG

-288 GNVELNNKSDIKGE
+288 GNVQLNNKSDIKGE
-302 IVTFGADVT
+302 IVSFGADVT
-311 SNKELEDNIKITSQ
+311 SNNELKDNIKITSQ
-325 TGSKVTSPKINF
+325 TGSKVTSPKIDF

-345 GDFGREE
+345 GDFGREDSTTH
-352 NREYYDDEHKKLKTE
+352 YKDEFKKLNTE
-367 VNIDVPDDENIRIA
+367 VNIDVPNTENIRIA
-381 DKEKE
+381 DQ
-386 KEKEK
+386 
-391 EKDKDN
+391 DKDN

-412 LANNGKVT
+412 LANNGKVN
-420 LKGKDVD
+420 LKGNNVN
-427 ISGNIKI
+427 ISGRIHI
-434 NSFRDSDSLLK
+434 DSFRGSDSLLK
-445 LTNKGHIKINH
+445 LTNKGHIDINN
-456 ADINSKGRLFFI
+456 ADIHSKGRLFFI

-475 DFQSNITI
+475 DFKSNITI

-498 RSVNE
+498 RSANPN
-503 SDYDNPYQKTE
+503 DYDNQWRKMET
-514 GSQRKKFNVN
+514 SQRKKFDVKMRNV
-524 MSNVEFNQVDDVI
+524 VFDQVDDVI
-537 LAGGFEKV
+537 LAGGFQKV
-545 NLDKIVATGKTN
+545 NLDKIVATGQTN
-557 FYIDGGVSRN
+557 FYIDGGVRN
-567 RTNGEP
+567 RR
-573 WKYEYGV
+573 KYEYGV
-580 LDLDKR
+580 LDLDER
-586 TQLSELDQGRRR
+586 TKLSELDQGRRR
-598 WGYYYDLELD
+598 WRYYRDLDLD

-620 AAKNTRRS
+620 AAKNTGRS
-628 TIKDTEINISN
+628 TIEDTEINISN
-639 SNINLKNGFVHLLA
+639 SNINLKNGFMHLLA

-677 QTNRLGMNGKVSMIN
+677 QTNRLGMNGKVSMVN

-697 VGDEKEGISPTGT
+697 VGDEKSGISPTGT

>member
-16 TGATYASTPDFP
+16 TGAAYASAQD
-28 QQGLPQEDTVVF
+28 LPQKDKVVVGQADF
-40 GNVTID
+40 SQ
-46 KTTAD
+46 TAD
-51 KMTITQSSPTTQI
+51 KMTIKTSDKVQI
-64 NWKSFDIG
+64 DWKSFDIG
-72 QNKEVE
+72 KNKEVE
-78 FKQPSANSV
+78 FKQPDANSV
-87 AYNRVTGGN
+87 AYNRVIGGN

-122 GAEINVAGLLA
+122 GAQINVAGLLA

-143 NGNSNTNKFT
+143 SGNGNSNGNKFT
-153 RKLKD
+153 RKAKN
-158 RQVVTEGQVVKEG
+158 GQVAKEGLVLTDGRVLKEG
-171 QVINEGKIKAKD
+171 QVINEGKVTAQD

-197 IDVEKNAAKNG
+197 INVEKNAAKNG
-208 EVYLSSDYNFTFTL
+208 EVYLSSSDNFTFTL
-222 PDSGIS
+222 SDSGIS

-237 GIVKNE
+237 GIVQNE
-243 GSIKAGEITL
+243 GIIKAGDITL
-253 SAKGRN
+253 NAKGRN
-259 QALDSLVMNNG
+259 QALDSLVVNNG

-288 GNVELNNKSDIKGE
+288 DDVQLNNKSDIKGD
-302 IVTFGADVT
+302 IVSFVADVT
-311 SNKELEDNIKITSQ
+311 SNNELQNKIKITSQ

-337 KGKSVNIK
+337 KGKSVNIN
-345 GDFGREE
+345 GNFGRED
-352 NREYYDDEHKKLKTE
+352 NNNYYKDEFKKLNTE
-367 VNIDVPDDENIRIA
+367 VNIDVPDTENIRIA
-381 DKEKE
+381 DK
-386 KEKEK
+386 
-391 EKDKDN
+391 DN
-397 TGTGSFIQTGALSSL
+397 TGTGTGTGTDTDSFIQTEALSSL
-412 LANNGKVT
+412 LANNGKVN
-420 LKGKDVD
+420 LKGNEVN
-427 ISGNIKI
+427 ISGRIHI
-434 NSFRDSDSLLK
+434 DSFKGSDSLLK
-445 LTNKGHIKINH
+445 LTNQGHININN
-456 ADINSKGRLFFI
+456 ADIRSKGRLFFI
-468 TSLQNEE
+468 TSLQNEK

-498 RSVNE
+498 RSVNKDDCDNRWCRTE
-503 SDYDNPYQKTE
+503 SP
-514 GSQRKKFNVN
+514 QRKKFNVN
-524 MSNVEFNQVDDVI
+524 MRNVVFNQVDEVI

-545 NLDKIVATGKTN
+545 NLDKIVATGQTN

-567 RTNGEP
+567 T
-573 WKYEYGV
+573 KYEYGV
-580 LDLDKR
+580 LNLDER
-586 TQLSELDQGRRR
+586 TQLSELEQGRRR
-598 WGYYYDLELD
+598 WRYYNDLDLD

-620 AAKNTRRS
+620 AAKNTKRS

-734 YTFKTDGNTKIAG
+734 YTFKTDGDTKIAG
-747 KYSKEDL
+747 KNSKEDL

-822 VEIEVKPN
+822 VEIDVKPN

-849 NGASTKLSER
+849 KGDSTKLSER

-907 AVCDAGNG
+907 AVCDAGKG

-931 VGELEAEQ
+931 VGELETEQ

>member
-16 TGATYASTPDFP
+16 TGATYASTPDLP
-28 QQGLPQEDTVVF
+28 QQGLPQQDKVVS
-40 GNVTID
+40 GNVTFT
-46 KTTAD
+46 TTAD
-51 KMTITQSSPTTQI
+51 KMTIKQETNKAQI

-72 QNKEVE
+72 KNKEVE
-78 FKQPSANSV
+78 FKQPDANSV

-117 VIITK
+117 VIITE

-133 TTKDLEKISE
+133 TTKDLERISE
-143 NGNSNTNKFT
+143 NGNSNKFT
-153 RKLKD
+153 RKAKEGKEL
-158 RQVVTEGQVVKEG
+158 TEGQVL
-171 QVINEGKIKAKD
+171 NEGKITAKD

-188 GDEVINKGE
+188 GDEVINKGN
-197 IDVEKNAAKNG
+197 INVEKNSTING
-208 EVYLSSDYNFTFTL
+208 EVYLSSSNNFTFTL
-222 PDSGIS
+222 SDSGIS

-243 GSIKAGEITL
+243 GIIKAEDITL
-253 SAKGRN
+253 NAKGRKE
-259 QALDSLVMNNG
+259 ALDSLVVNNG
-270 VLEATKVSNRNG
+270 VLEATKVSSKNG

-288 GNVELNNKSDIKGE
+288 DNVELNNESDIKGE
-302 IVTFGADVT
+302 IVSFGADVT
-311 SNKELEDNIKITSQ
+311 SNNELQNKIKITSQ

-337 KGKSVNIK
+337 KGKSVNIN
-345 GDFGREE
+345 GNFGREDSTK
-352 NREYYDDEHKKLKTE
+352 YYSDEHKTLNTE
-367 VNIDVPDDENIRIA
+367 VNIDVPNTENIQIA
-381 DKEKE
+381 DK
-386 KEKEK
+386 
-391 EKDKDN
+391 DN
-397 TGTGSFIQTGALSSL
+397 AGTDSFIQTGALSSL
-412 LANNGKVT
+412 LANNGKVN
-420 LKGKDVD
+420 LKGNEVN
-427 ISGNIKI
+427 ISGNINI
-434 NSFRDSDSLLK
+434 DSFKGSDSLLK
-445 LTNKGHIKINH
+445 LTNQGHINIDH
-456 ADINSKGRLFFI
+456 ADIHSKGRLFVV
-468 TSLQNEE
+468 TSLQNDV
-475 DFQSNITI
+475 DFKSNITI

-498 RSVNE
+498 RSARDE
-503 SDYDNPYQKTE
+503 YYDNKYRKTE
-514 GSQRKKFNVN
+514 ESQRKKFNVN
-524 MSNVEFNQVDDVI
+524 MRNVVFDQVDEVI
-537 LAGGFEKV
+537 LVGGFKNV
-545 NLDKIVATGKTN
+545 NLDNITATGQTN
-557 FYIDGGVSRN
+557 FYIDGGISRN
-567 RTNGEP
+567 RNGVSS
-573 WKYEYGV
+573 KYEYGV
-580 LDLDKR
+580 LDLDHR

-598 WGYYYDLELD
+598 WKYYHKSYTEDLELD
-608 MNRAYLYRFDLF
+608 MNRAYWYRFDMF
-620 AAKNTRRS
+620 ATKNTGRS

-664 ITFDKDNSQDTLA
+664 ITFDKQDIAT
-677 QTNRLGMNGKVSMIN
+677 QINRLGMNGKVSMVN

-697 VGDEKEGISPTGT
+697 VGDEKSDISPKAP

-734 YTFKTDGNTKIAG
+734 YTFRTDGDTKIAG
-747 KYSKEDL
+747 KYSKDDL

-761 GGRAAEEVLIN
+761 GGRTGEEVIIN
-772 GALGSA
+772 GAPGSI

-790 IGDSANTKT
+790 IGDNADTKT

-811 NGGTAYLSSKD
+811 NGGTAYLSSKG
-822 VEIEVKPN
+822 VEIEVKSN

-840 EKNLNQTKI
+840 EKNFNQTKI

-859 GFARLYDKINGVRAS
+859 SFARLYDKINGVRAT
-874 NLSAEQLNVTDASE
+874 NLSAEQLNVTDSSE

-893 KLVSSLDVEKLVSV
+893 NLVSSLDVEKLVSV
-907 AVCDAGNG
+907 AVCDAGKG

>member
-1 MYKLNVISLIILTTY
+1 MYKLNVISLMILTTY
-16 TGATYASTPDFP
+16 TGAAYAST
-28 QQGLPQEDTVVF
+28 QGLPQDHEVVVGEADF
-40 GNVTID
+40 SQ
-46 KTTAD
+46 TAD
-51 KMTITQSSPTTQI
+51 KMTITQKKPTTQI

-72 QNKEVE
+72 KDKEVQ
-78 FKQPSANSV
+78 FIQPSEHAV

-122 GAEINVAGLLA
+122 GAQINVAGLLA

-153 RKLKD
+153 RKAKKD
-158 RQVVTEGQVVKEG
+158 GQLLKEG
-171 QVINEGKIKAKD
+171 QVINEGKIEAKD

-197 IDVEKNAAKNG
+197 IDATNNG
-208 EVYLSSDYNFTFTL
+208 KVYLSSGEDFTFTL
-222 PDSGIS
+222 PDSVIS
-228 VALEDNTVR
+228 VALEDNTVQS
-237 GIVKNE
+237 IVKNE

-259 QALDSLVMNNG
+259 QVLDSLVMNNG
-270 VLEATKVSNRNG
+270 VLEATKVSSKNG

-302 IVTFGADVT
+302 SEVVFT
-311 SNKELEDNIKITSQ
+311 SNNDKNIKITSK
-325 TGSKVTSPKINF
+325 TGSKVTSPRIDF
-337 KGKSVNIK
+337 KGKSVNIN
-345 GDFGREE
+345 GNFGRE
-352 NREYYDDEHKKLKTE
+352 NSGTHYNDEHKTLKTE
-367 VNIDVPDDENIRIA
+367 VNIDVPDTENIRIA
-381 DKEKE
+381 D
-386 KEKEK
+386 
-391 EKDKDN
+391 DKNN
-397 TGTGSFIQTGALSSL
+397 TGTGSFIQTEALSSL
-412 LANNGKVT
+412 LANNGKVN
-420 LKGKDVD
+420 LKGNDVN
-427 ISGNIKI
+427 ISGNINI
-434 NSFRDSDSLLK
+434 DSFRGTDSLLK
-445 LTNKGHIKINH
+445 LTNQGHINIDH
-456 ADINSKGRLFFI
+456 ADIHSKGRLFVV
-468 TSLQNEE
+468 TSLQNKE
-475 DFQSNITI
+475 DFKSDIKI
-483 TDSKINLGNGAMGLG
+483 TDSKINLGNGAIGLG

-503 SDYDNPYQKTE
+503 EDYENRWKRAE
-514 GSQRKKFNVN
+514 KSQRKKFNVD
-524 MSNVEFNQVDDVI
+524 MRNVVFNQVDDVV

-545 NLDKIVATGKTN
+545 NLDNIVATGQTN

-567 RTNGEP
+567 RNGVSS
-573 WKYEYGV
+573 KYEYGV

-586 TQLSELDQGRRR
+586 TLLSDLDQRRRR
-598 WGYYYDLELD
+598 WKYYDNLDLD
-608 MNRAYLYRFDLF
+608 MNKAYWHRFDMF
-620 AAKNTRRS
+620 ASKNTGRAA
-628 TIKDTEINISN
+628 IKDTEINISN

-664 ITFDKDNSQDTLA
+664 ITFDKDNSQDIST
-677 QTNRLGMNGKVSMIN
+677 QINRLGMNGKVSMVN

-697 VGDEKEGISPTGT
+697 VGDEKSDISPKAP

-734 YTFKTDGNTKIAG
+734 YTFRTDGDTKIAG
-747 KYSKEDL
+747 KNSKDDL

-761 GGRAAEEVLIN
+761 GGRTGKEVIIN
-772 GALGSA
+772 GAPGSI

-790 IGDSANTKT
+790 IGDNANTKT

-811 NGGTAYLSSKD
+811 NGGTAYLSSKG
-822 VEIEVKPN
+822 VEIEVKSN

-840 EKNLNQTKI
+840 EKNFNQTKI
-849 NGASTKLSER
+849 NGDSTKLSER
-859 GFARLYDKINGVRAS
+859 GFARLYDKINGVRAT

-893 KLVSSLDVEKLVSV
+893 NLVSSLDVEKLVSV
-907 AVCDAGNG
+907 AVCDAGKG

>member
-1 MYKLNVISLIILTTY
+1 MYKLNVISLIILTTCS
-16 TGATYASTPDFP
+16 GAAYASTRD
-28 QQGLPQEDTVVF
+28 LPQEDKVVVGKATF
-40 GNVTID
+40 D

-51 KMTITQSSPTTQI
+51 KMTINQESDKVQI
-64 NWKSFDIG
+64 NWHSFDIG
-72 QNKEVE
+72 KDKEVI
-78 FKQPSANSV
+78 FKQPDANSV

-117 VIITK
+117 VIITQ
-122 GAEINVAGLLA
+122 GAQINVAGLLA

-143 NGNSNTNKFT
+143 NGNSNSYQFT
-153 RKLKD
+153 RKTKDGQVVKNRQVLKD
-158 RQVVTEGQVVKEG
+158 GLVVKEG
-171 QVINEGKIKAKD
+171 QVINEGNITAQD

-188 GDEVINKGE
+188 GDEVINKGN
-197 IDVEKNAAKNG
+197 INVEKNSTING
-208 EVYLSSDYNFTFTL
+208 KVYLSSGEDFTFTL
-222 PDSGIS
+222 PDSVIS
-228 VALEDNTVR
+228 VALEDNTVQS
-237 GIVKNE
+237 IVKNE

-259 QALDSLVMNNG
+259 QVLDSLVMNNG
-270 VLEATKVSNRNG
+270 VLEATKVSSKNG

-302 IVTFGADVT
+302 SEVVFT
-311 SNKELEDNIKITSQ
+311 SNNDKNIKITSK
-325 TGSKVTSPKINF
+325 TGSKVTSPRIDF
-337 KGKSVNIK
+337 KGKSVNIN
-345 GDFGREE
+345 GNFGRED
-352 NREYYDDEHKKLKTE
+352 NRTYYDEEHKRLKTE
-367 VNIDVPDDENIRIA
+367 VNIDVPDNENIRIA
-381 DKEKE
+381 DK
-386 KEKEK
+386 
-391 EKDKDN
+391 DN
-397 TGTGSFIQTGALSSL
+397 TGTDSFIQTGALSSL

-420 LKGKDVD
+420 LKGKDVN
-427 ISGNIKI
+427 ISGNINI
-434 NSFRDSDSLLK
+434 NSFKDSDSLLK
-445 LTNKGHIKINH
+445 LTNKGHININN
-456 ADINSKGRLFFI
+456 ADIHSKGRLFFI

-475 DFQSNITI
+475 DFKSNITI

-498 RSVNE
+498 RSANP
-503 SDYDNPYQKTE
+503 DNYDNQWRKMET
-514 GSQRKKFNVN
+514 SQRKKFDVKMRNV
-524 MSNVEFNQVDDVI
+524 VFDQVDDVI
-537 LAGGFEKV
+537 LAGGFQKV
-545 NLDKIVATGKTN
+545 NLDKIVATGQTN
-557 FYIDGGVSRN
+557 FYIDGGVRN
-567 RTNGEP
+567 RR
-573 WKYEYGV
+573 KYEYGV
-580 LDLDKR
+580 LDLDER
-586 TQLSELDQGRRR
+586 TKLSELDQGRRR
-598 WGYYYDLELD
+598 WRYYRDLDLD

-620 AAKNTRRS
+620 AAKNTGRS
-628 TIKDTEINISN
+628 TIEDTEINISN
-639 SNINLKNGFVHLLA
+639 SNINLKNGFMHLLA

-734 YTFKTDGNTKIAG
+734 YTFKTDGDTKIAG
-747 KYSKEDL
+747 KNSKEDL

-822 VEIEVKPN
+822 VEIEVNPN

-907 AVCDAGNG
+907 AVCDAGKG

>member
-16 TGATYASTPDFP
+16 TGATYASAQDLP
-28 QQGLPQEDTVVF
+28 QEGLPQHHETVF
-40 GNVTID
+40 GTVTID
-46 KTTAD
+46 KTTD

-72 QNKEVE
+72 QKKEVE
-78 FKQPSANSV
+78 FKQPDENAV
-87 AYNRVTGGN
+87 AYNRVIGGN

-122 GAEINVAGLLA
+122 GAQINVAGLFA
-133 TTKDLEKISE
+133 TTKDLERISE
-143 NGNSNTNKFT
+143 NGNSNSYQFT
-153 RKLKD
+153 RKTKDGQVPKEGEVLKD
-158 RQVVTEGQVVKEG
+158 GQVVKEG
-171 QVINEGKIKAKD
+171 QVINKGKITAQD

-188 GDEVINKGE
+188 GDEVINKGD
-197 IDVEKNAAKNG
+197 INATNG
-208 EVYLSSDYNFTFTL
+208 KVYLSSDYNFTFTL
-222 PDSGIS
+222 SDSGIS
-228 VALEDNTVR
+228 VALEDNTVQ

-253 SAKGRN
+253 SAKGRK

-270 VLEATKVSNRNG
+270 VLEATKVSSKNG

-288 GNVELNNKSDIKGE
+288 GEIKLDDKSNIKGE
-302 IVTFGADVT
+302 SEVVFT
-311 SNKELEDNIKITSQ
+311 SNNGLKDNIKITSK

-337 KGKSVNIK
+337 TGKSVNIN
-345 GDFGREE
+345 GNFGREDSKTH
-352 NREYYDDEHKKLKTE
+352 YDDEHKKLKTE

-381 DKEKE
+381 DQ
-386 KEKEK
+386 
-391 EKDKDN
+391 DN
-397 TGTGSFIQTGALSSL
+397 TGTDSFIQTGALSSL

-420 LKGKDVD
+420 LKGNEVN

-434 NSFRDSDSLLK
+434 NSFRGSDSLLK
-445 LTNKGHIKINH
+445 LTNQGHININH
-456 ADINSKGRLFFI
+456 ADIHSTGRLFFI
-468 TSLQNEE
+468 TSLQNKE

-503 SDYDNPYQKTE
+503 SDYDNKYQKTE
-514 GSQRKKFNVN
+514 GSQRKKFNVE
-524 MSNVEFNQVDDVI
+524 MRNVVFDQVDDVI

-545 NLDKIVATGKTN
+545 NLDKIVATGQTN

-628 TIKDTEINISN
+628 TIKGTEINISN

-734 YTFKTDGNTKIAG
+734 YTFKTDGDTKIAG
-747 KYSKEDL
+747 KNSKEDL

-840 EKNLNQTKI
+840 EKNFNQTKI
-849 NGASTKLSER
+849 NGDSTKLSER

-907 AVCDAGNG
+907 AVCDAGKG

-931 VGELEAEQ
+931 VGELETEQ

>member
-16 TGATYASTPDFP
+16 TGATYASTPDLP
-28 QQGLPQEDTVVF
+28 QQGLPQQDKVVS
-40 GNVTID
+40 GNVTFT
-46 KTTAD
+46 TTAD
-51 KMTITQSSPTTQI
+51 KMTIKQETNKAQI

-72 QNKEVE
+72 KNKEVE
-78 FKQPSANSV
+78 FKQPDANSV

-122 GAEINVAGLLA
+122 EAEINVAGLLA

-158 RQVVTEGQVVKEG
+158 GQVLKEG
-171 QVINEGKIKAKD
+171 QVINEGKITAQD

-188 GDEVINKGE
+188 GDQVINKGE
-197 IDVEKNAAKNG
+197 ISSNNG
-208 EVYLSSDYNFTFTL
+208 KVHLSSGYNFTFTL
-222 PDSGIS
+222 SDSGIS

-237 GIVKNE
+237 GIVQNE
-243 GSIKAGEITL
+243 GIIKAGDITL
-253 SAKGRN
+253 NAKGRN
-259 QALDSLVMNNG
+259 QALDSLVVNNG

-288 GNVELNNKSDIKGE
+288 DDVQLNNKSDIKGD
-302 IVTFGADVT
+302 IVSFVADVT
-311 SNKELEDNIKITSQ
+311 SNNELKDNIKITSK
-325 TGSKVTSPKINF
+325 TGSKVTSPKIDF

-345 GDFGREE
+345 GDFGRDDGTKHYE
-352 NREYYDDEHKKLKTE
+352 DEHKRLKTE
-367 VNIDVPDDENIRIA
+367 VNIDVPDNENIRIA
-381 DKEKE
+381 DQ
-386 KEKEK
+386 
-391 EKDKDN
+391 DKDN

-412 LANNGKVT
+412 LANNGKVN
-420 LKGKDVD
+420 LKGKDVN
-427 ISGNIKI
+427 ISGNINI
-434 NSFRDSDSLLK
+434 NSFKGTDSLLK
-445 LTNKGHIKINH
+445 LTNKGHININH

-483 TDSKINLGNGAMGLG
+483 ADSKINLGNGAMGLG
-498 RSVNE
+498 RSVDEENL
-503 SDYDNPYQKTE
+503 DRWRRTE
-514 GSQRKKFNVN
+514 NSQRKKFNVN
-524 MSNVEFNQVDDVI
+524 MSNVEFNQVDDVVV
-537 LAGGFEKV
+537 AGGFKEV
-545 NLDKIVATGKTN
+545 NLDRIVATGQTN

-567 RTNGEP
+567 RNGVSS
-573 WKYEYGV
+573 KYEYGV

-586 TQLSELDQGRRR
+586 TQLSSLDQGRRR
-598 WGYYYDLELD
+598 WKYYPDLDLD
-608 MNRAYLYRFDLF
+608 MNKAYWHRFDMF
-620 AAKNTRRS
+620 ASKNTGRS
-628 TIKDTEINISN
+628 TIKGTEINISN

-664 ITFDKDNSQDTLA
+664 ITFDKDNSQDIST
-677 QTNRLGMNGKVSMIN
+677 QINRLGMNGKVSMVN

-697 VGDEKEGISPTGT
+697 VGDEKIDISAKAP

-734 YTFKTDGNTKIAG
+734 YTFRTDGDTKIAG
-747 KYSKEDL
+747 KNSKDDL

-761 GGRAAEEVLIN
+761 GGRTGKEVIIN
-772 GALGSA
+772 GAPGSI

-790 IGDSANTKT
+790 IGDNANTKT

-811 NGGTAYLSSKD
+811 NGGTAYLSSKG
-822 VEIEVKPN
+822 VEIEVKSN

-840 EKNLNQTKI
+840 EKNFNQTKI
-849 NGASTKLSER
+849 NGDSTKLSER
-859 GFARLYDKINGVRAS
+859 GFARLYDKINGVRAT
-874 NLSAEQLNVTDASE
+874 NLSAEQLNVTDSSE

-893 KLVSSLDVEKLVSV
+893 NLVSSLDVEKLVSV
-907 AVCDAGNG
+907 AVCDAGKG

>member
-16 TGATYASTPDFP
+16 TGAAYASTQDLP
-28 QQGLPQEDTVVF
+28 QKGLPQEGQVVLGEATF
-40 GNVTID
+40 STTGN
-46 KTTAD
+46 
-51 KMTITQSSPTTQI
+51 KMTINQKKPTTQI
-64 NWKSFDIG
+64 DWKSFDIG
-72 QNKEVE
+72 KNKEVE
-78 FKQPSANSV
+78 FIQPNSNSV

-96 ASQIQGKLT
+96 ASQIQGKLK

-117 VIITK
+117 VIITE
-122 GAEINVAGLLA
+122 GAEINVAGLFA

-143 NGNSNTNKFT
+143 NGNGNGNSNKFT
-153 RKLKD
+153 RKLKNG
-158 RQVVTEGQVVKEG
+158 QVVTEGQVVKEG
-171 QVINEGKIKAKD
+171 QVINEGNITAQD

-188 GDEVINKGE
+188 GDEVINKGK
-197 IDVEKNAAKNG
+197 IDATNG
-208 EVYLSSDYNFTFTL
+208 KVYLSSGDNFTFTLL

-228 VALEDNTVR
+228 VALEDNAVR

-243 GSIKAGEITL
+243 GIIKAGDITL
-253 SAKGRN
+253 NAKGRN
-259 QALDSLVMNNG
+259 QALDSLVVNNG

-311 SNKELEDNIKITSQ
+311 SNNELKDNIKITSK

-337 KGKSVNIK
+337 KGKSVNIN
-345 GDFGREE
+345 GNFGRED
-352 NREYYDDEHKKLKTE
+352 NNSYYKDEFKTLNTE

-381 DKEKE
+381 DVEDKDKEKE

-391 EKDKDN
+391 EKDK

-420 LKGKDVD
+420 LKGKDVN
-427 ISGNIKI
+427 ISGRIHI
-434 NSFRDSDSLLK
+434 DSFKGTDSLLK
-445 LTNKGHIKINH
+445 LTNQGHININH
-456 ADINSKGRLFFI
+456 ADIHSTGRLFFI
-468 TSLQNEE
+468 TSLQNKE
-475 DFQSNITI
+475 DFQSDITI

-498 RSVNE
+498 RSLNTE
-503 SDYDNPYQKTE
+503 DCDNRWCRTE
-514 GSQRKKFNVN
+514 KSQRKKFDVN
-524 MSNVEFNQVDDVI
+524 MRNVVFNQVDDVVV
-537 LAGGFEKV
+537 AGGFKKV
-545 NLDKIVATGKTN
+545 NLDNIVATGQTN

-567 RTNGEP
+567 NS
-573 WKYEYGV
+573 KYEYGV

-586 TQLSELDQGRRR
+586 TQLSELDQRRRR
-598 WGYYYDLELD
+598 WKYYDNLDLD
-608 MNRAYLYRFDLF
+608 MNKAYWHRFDMF
-620 AAKNTRRS
+620 ASKNTGRS

-664 ITFDKDNSQDTLA
+664 ITFDKDNSQDIST
-677 QTNRLGMNGKVSMIN
+677 QINRLGMNGKVSMIN

-697 VGDEKEGISPTGT
+697 VGDEKSDISAKAP

-734 YTFKTDGNTKIAG
+734 YTFRTDGDTKIAG
-747 KYSKEDL
+747 KNSKDDL

-761 GGRAAEEVLIN
+761 GGRTGKEVIIN
-772 GALGSA
+772 GAPGSI

-790 IGDSANTKT
+790 IGDNANTKT

-811 NGGTAYLSSKD
+811 NGGTAYLSSKG
-822 VEIEVKPN
+822 VEIEVKSN

-840 EKNLNQTKI
+840 EKNFNQTKI

-907 AVCDAGNG
+907 AVCDAGKG